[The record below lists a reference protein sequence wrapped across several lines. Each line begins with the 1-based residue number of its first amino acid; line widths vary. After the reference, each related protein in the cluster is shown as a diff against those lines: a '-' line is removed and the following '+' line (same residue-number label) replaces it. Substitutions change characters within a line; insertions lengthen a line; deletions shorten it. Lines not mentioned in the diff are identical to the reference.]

1 MNKKTLTALAA
12 TAAAVIVIALAAV
25 LLLGKSGRTTPEPSA
40 SSPVPTATASP
51 APEELSRGAG
61 QVVISEFME
70 KNRTVLRDEDGD
82 FSDWIELWNQSGE
95 TVDIT
100 GWALSDREN
109 QLGWTLPE
117 LSLQPGQRIVVFAS
131 GKDRQ
136 GAELHTDFSLSE
148 DEGVYL
154 RNEYGYLCSSA
165 LCGGC
170 EGDISMALGSD
181 GGYEQ
186 SLYPTP
192 GYENT
197 AAGWETYQQSLSCD
211 SPLIINE
218 VQVYNLSA
226 APVNKEYYDWVELK
240 NNSGQSLLLSDYYLS
255 DDRDDYLLYRLPEV
269 ELGPG
274 ELILLYCSSE
284 ALPQGYYSTGFELNS
299 ENEQLYLAS
308 AEGELLDCIS
318 LKGIPYLG
326 SYGRM
331 SGENGSFYF
340 ASPSPGTE
348 NSGGERRVAEKPVSL
363 TEDGV
368 YNGIDGMY
376 VELSAAGSI
385 RYTLDGSAPTAESP
399 EYTGPIYID
408 STTVIRAVNFEDG
421 ALASPALSLSFIINE
436 NHSLPVLSLLTDSP
450 ADFDIMYNAK
460 QKGVELPASLSLYD
474 GGEGFTIGC
483 GVSMH
488 GETSLALPKKN
499 MSVRFRGA
507 YGQST
512 LNYDIYGGGVTEFT
526 NLLLRSGQDF
536 PISIIRNEL
545 SQELCAQATDKVI
558 NQRSRYCILYINGE
572 YSGIYSLKEKAN
584 EQLYAGIAGV
594 SRDSVE
600 VLEANVSLASDF
612 YRDVVEFCRFNDM
625 SLEENYRHFCDMF
638 DIDSVIDWLILEGY
652 CANTDLTSGNVR
664 YCRSS
669 ENDGKW
675 RLMFYDLDATVST
688 PASVFM
694 NVMSEYA
701 RDNRQFAA
709 FMVPLMDNAQF
720 KDRFLSRAAELM
732 GSVLTVENVMAEID
746 RLCAVV
752 RPEVERDYARFGRTI
767 EDWEWSV
774 EQLKAVLTDYNWQQ
788 LNIDNL
794 CELFE
799 LSPEEREHYFGEI
812 DRQQ

>member
-1 MNKKTLTALAA
+1 MNKKSLIALAA
-12 TAAAVIVIALAAV
+12 TAAAVIIIALAAA
-25 LLLGKSGRTTPEPSA
+25 LLPGGGQGAPEQPA
-40 SSPVPTATASP
+40 ATARPTATP
-51 APEELSRGAG
+51 GPDPEELSRGAG

-70 KNRTVLRDEDGD
+70 KNRSTLRDEDGD
-82 FSDWIELWNQSGE
+82 FSDWIELWNRSDE
-95 TVDIT
+95 AVDIS
-100 GWALSDREN
+100 GWNLSDREN

-117 LSLQPGQRIVVFAS
+117 MSLQPGERIVIFAS

-136 GAELHTDFSLSE
+136 GEQLHTDFSLSG
-148 DEGVYL
+148 DEGVWL

-165 LCGGC
+165 LCADC
-170 EGDISMALGSD
+170 DGDVSMALGDD
-181 GGYEQ
+181 GSYGQ

-197 AAGWETYQQSLSCD
+197 AAGWESFQQSLSCE

-218 VQVYNLSA
+218 AQVYNLNL

-240 NNSGQSLLLSDYYLS
+240 NNSGAALLLSDYYIS
-255 DDRDDYLLYRLPEV
+255 DDREDYLKYRLPEV

-274 ELILLYCSSE
+274 EFILLYCTSE
-284 ALPQGYYSTGFELNS
+284 ALPEGYYATGFELNS
-299 ENEQLYLAS
+299 ENEQLYLAT
-308 AEGELLDCIS
+308 AEGELLDSVS
-318 LKGIPYLG
+318 LKDIPYLG
-326 SYGRM
+326 SFGRM
-331 SGENGSFYF
+331 AGENGWFYF
-340 ASPSPGTE
+340 SSPSPGSE
-348 NSGGERRVAEKPVSL
+348 NSGGQRRVAEKPLSL

-368 YNGIDGMY
+368 YNYIEGMY
-376 VELSAAGSI
+376 VELSASGTI

-399 EYTGPIYID
+399 EYTGPIYVD

-450 ADFDIMYNAK
+450 AEFDTMYNAK
-460 QKGVELPASLSLYD
+460 QKGVELPASLSLYEED
-474 GGEGFTIGC
+474 GSFTIGC

-488 GETSLALPKKN
+488 GETSLVLPKKN

-512 LNYDIYGGGVTEFT
+512 LNYDIYDGGVTEFT

-558 NQRSRYCILYINGE
+558 NQRSIYCILYINGE
-572 YSGIYSLKEKAN
+572 YSGIYTLKEKAN

-600 VLEANVSLASDF
+600 VLEANVSQGSDF
-612 YRDVVEFCRFNDM
+612 YKDVVEFCRFNDM

-638 DIDSVIDWLILEGY
+638 DVDSVIDWLILEGY

-664 YCRSS
+664 YCRST

-675 RLMFYDLDATVST
+675 RLMFYDLDASFST

-694 NVMSEYA
+694 NVLSEYA
-701 RDNRQFAA
+701 QQNRQFAS
-709 FMVPLMDNAQF
+709 FMVPLMDNGEF

-746 RLCAVV
+746 RLCAIVA
-752 RPEVERDYARFGRTI
+752 PEVERDYARFGGTAA
-767 EDWEWSV
+767 DWEWSV
-774 EQLKAVLTDYNWQQ
+774 EQLKAVLIDYDWQQ

-794 CELFE
+794 CELFD
-799 LSPEEREHYFGEI
+799 LSSEEREHYFGEI
-812 DRQQ
+812 DGRQ

>member
-1 MNKKTLTALAA
+1 MNKKSLIALAA
-12 TAAAVIVIALAAV
+12 TAAAVIIRALAAA
-25 LLLGKSGRTTPEPSA
+25 LLPGGGQGAPEQPA
-40 SSPVPTATASP
+40 ATARPTATP
-51 APEELSRGAG
+51 GPDPEELSRGAG

-82 FSDWIELWNQSGE
+82 FSDWIELWNRSDE
-95 TVDIT
+95 AVDIS
-100 GWALSDREN
+100 GWNLSDREN

-117 LSLQPGQRIVVFAS
+117 MSLQPGERIVIFAS

-136 GAELHTDFSLSE
+136 GERLHTGFSLSG
-148 DEGVYL
+148 DEGVWL

-165 LCGGC
+165 LCADC
-170 EGDISMALGSD
+170 DGDVSMALGDD
-181 GGYEQ
+181 GSYGQ

-197 AAGWETYQQSLSCD
+197 AAGWESFQQSLSCD
-211 SPLIINE
+211 SSLIINE
-218 VQVYNLSA
+218 AQVYNLNL

-240 NNSGQSLLLSDYYLS
+240 NNSGDTLLLSDYYIS
-255 DDRDDYLLYRLPEV
+255 DDRDDYLRYRLPEV

-274 ELILLYCSSE
+274 EFILLYCTAE
-284 ALPQGYYSTGFELNS
+284 ALPEGYYAAGFELNS
-299 ENEQLYLAS
+299 ENEQLYLAT
-308 AEGELLDCIS
+308 AEGELLDSVS
-318 LKGIPYLG
+318 LKDIPYLG
-326 SYGRM
+326 SFGRM
-331 SGENGSFYF
+331 AGENGWFYF
-340 ASPSPGTE
+340 SSPSPGSE
-348 NSGGERRVAEKPVSL
+348 NSGGQRRVAEKPLSL

-368 YNGIDGMY
+368 YNYIDGMY
-376 VELSAAGSI
+376 VELSASGSI

-408 STTVIRAVNFEDG
+408 KTTVIRAVNFEEG
-421 ALASPALSLSFIINE
+421 ALPSRTLSLSYIINE

-450 ADFDIMYNAK
+450 AEFDTMYNAK
-460 QKGVELPASLSLYD
+460 QKGIELPASLSLYEQE
-474 GGEGFTIGC
+474 GGFTIAC

-488 GETSLALPKKN
+488 GETSLVLPKKN

-558 NQRSRYCILYINGE
+558 NQRSIYCILYINGE
-572 YSGIYSLKEKAN
+572 YSGIYTLKEKAN

-600 VLEANVSLASDF
+600 VLEANVSQGSDF
-612 YRDVVEFCRFNDM
+612 YKDVVEFCRFNDM
-625 SLEENYRHFCDMF
+625 SLEENYSHFCDMF

-664 YCRSS
+664 YCRST

-675 RLMFYDLDATVST
+675 RLMFYDLDASFST

-694 NVMSEYA
+694 NVLSEYA
-701 RDNRQFAA
+701 QQNRQFAS
-709 FMVPLMDNAQF
+709 FMVPLMDNGEF

-732 GSVLTVENVMAEID
+732 GSVLTVENVMGEID
-746 RLCAVV
+746 RLCAIVA
-752 RPEVERDYARFGRTI
+752 PEVERDYARFGGTAA
-767 EDWEWSV
+767 DWEWSV
-774 EQLKAVLTDYNWQQ
+774 EQLKAVLIDYDWQQ

-794 CELFE
+794 CELFD
-799 LSPEEREHYFGEI
+799 LSSEEREHYFGEI
-812 DRQQ
+812 DGRQ

>member
-1 MNKKTLTALAA
+1 MNKKTGIALAA
-12 TAAAVIVIALAAV
+12 TAAAVIIIALAAA
-25 LLLGKSGRTTPEPSA
+25 LLPGKISGPGEPGA
-40 SSPVPTATASP
+40 SPSPGPTATP
-51 APEELSRGAG
+51 GPEELSRGAG

-70 KNRTVLRDEDGD
+70 KNRTTLRDEDGD
-82 FSDWIELWNQSGE
+82 FSDWIELWNRSE
-95 TVDIT
+95 EAVDIS
-100 GWALSDREN
+100 GWSLSDREN
-109 QLGWTLPE
+109 RLGWTLPE
-117 LSLQPGQRIVVFAS
+117 LSLQPGQRIVIFAS

-136 GAELHTDFSLSE
+136 GAELHTDFSLSG

-165 LCGGC
+165 LCGDCDGDVAMVLG
-170 EGDISMALGSD
+170 EGDS
-181 GGYEQ
+181 YEK

-192 GYENT
+192 GFENT
-197 AAGWETYQQSLSCD
+197 AEGWESFQQSLSCE

-218 VQVYNLSA
+218 AQVYNLNA

-240 NNSGQSLLLSDYYLS
+240 NNSGDTIVLSDYYIS
-255 DDRDDYLLYRLPEV
+255 DDREDYLKYRLPEM

-274 ELILLYCSSE
+274 EFILLYCTSE
-284 ALPQGYYSTGFELNS
+284 TLPEGYYAAGFELNS

-308 AEGELLDCIS
+308 EAGALLDCVS
-318 LKGIPYLG
+318 LKDIPYLG
-326 SYGRM
+326 SYGRI
-331 SGENGSFYF
+331 SGEGGWFYF
-340 ASPSPGTE
+340 SSPSPGGE
-348 NSGGERRVAEKPVSL
+348 NYGGERRVAEKPLSL
-363 TEDGV
+363 TADGV
-368 YNGIDGMY
+368 YNDIDGMY
-376 VELSAAGSI
+376 VELSASGSI

-408 STTVIRAVNFEDG
+408 RTTVIRAANFEEG
-421 ALASPALSLSFIINE
+421 ALPSRSLSLSFIINE

-450 ADFDIMYNAK
+450 TEFDTMYNAK
-460 QKGVELPASLSLYD
+460 QKGLELPASLSLYEEE
-474 GGEGFTIGC
+474 GGFTIAC

-488 GETSLALPKKN
+488 GETSLVLPKKN

-507 YGQST
+507 YGQSV
-512 LNYDIYGGGVTEFT
+512 LDYDIYGGGVTEFT

-545 SQELCAQATDKVI
+545 CQELCAQATDKVI
-558 NQRSRYCILYINGE
+558 NQRSIYCILYINGE

-600 VLEANVSLASDF
+600 VLEANVSQSSDF
-612 YRDVVEFCRFNDM
+612 FHEVVEFCRFNDM
-625 SLEENYRHFCDMF
+625 SLEENYRHFCNMF

-664 YCRSS
+664 YCRST

-675 RLMFYDLDATVST
+675 RLMFYDLDASFST

-701 RDNRQFAA
+701 QQNRQFAA
-709 FMVPLMDNAQF
+709 FMVPLMDNEEF

-752 RPEVERDYARFGRTI
+752 APEVERDYARFGGTAA
-767 EDWEWSV
+767 DWEWSV
-774 EQLKAVLTDYNWQQ
+774 EQLKAVLIDYDWQQ

-799 LSPEEREHYFGEI
+799 LSPEEREYYFGEI

>member
-1 MNKKTLTALAA
+1 MNKKSLIALAA
-12 TAAAVIVIALAAV
+12 TAAAVIIIALAAA
-25 LLLGKSGRTTPEPSA
+25 LLWGGKAEPEEPA
-40 SSPVPTATASP
+40 LSPAPTASP
-51 APEELSRGAG
+51 SPDPEELSRGAG

-82 FSDWIELWNQSGE
+82 FSDWIELWNRSDE
-95 TVDIT
+95 AVDIS
-100 GWALSDREN
+100 GWNLSDREN

-117 LSLQPGQRIVVFAS
+117 MSLQPGERIVIFAS

-136 GAELHTDFSLSE
+136 GEQLHTGFSLSG
-148 DEGVYL
+148 DEGVWL

-165 LCGGC
+165 LCADC
-170 EGDISMALGSD
+170 DGDVSMALGDD
-181 GGYEQ
+181 GSYGQ

-197 AAGWETYQQSLSCD
+197 AAGWESFQQSLSCE

-218 VQVYNLSA
+218 AQVYNLNL

-240 NNSGQSLLLSDYYLS
+240 NNSGDTIVLSDYYIS
-255 DDRDDYLLYRLPEV
+255 DDREDYLKYRLPEV

-274 ELILLYCSSE
+274 EFILLYCTAE
-284 ALPQGYYSTGFELNS
+284 ALPEGYYAAGFELNS
-299 ENEQLYLAS
+299 ENEQLYLAT
-308 AEGELLDCIS
+308 AEGELLDSVS
-318 LKGIPYLG
+318 LKDIPYLG
-326 SYGRM
+326 SFGRM
-331 SGENGSFYF
+331 AGENGWFYF
-340 ASPSPGTE
+340 SSPSPGGE
-348 NSGGERRVAEKPVSL
+348 NSGGERRVAEKPLSL
-363 TEDGV
+363 TADGV
-368 YNGIDGMY
+368 YNDVEGMY

-408 STTVIRAVNFEDG
+408 KTTVIRAVNFEEG
-421 ALASPALSLSFIINE
+421 ALPSRTLSLSYIINE

-450 ADFDIMYNAK
+450 AEFDTMYNAR
-460 QKGVELPASLSLYD
+460 QKGVELPASLSLYEED
-474 GGEGFTIGC
+474 GSFTIGC

-488 GETSLALPKKN
+488 GETSLVLPKKN

-512 LNYDIYGGGVTEFT
+512 LNYDIYDGGVTEFT

-558 NQRSRYCILYINGE
+558 NQRSIYCILYINGE

-612 YRDVVEFCRFNDM
+612 YKDVVEFCRFNDM
-625 SLEENYRHFCDMF
+625 SLEENYRHFCDIF
-638 DIDSVIDWLILEGY
+638 DVDSVIDWLILEGY

-664 YCRSS
+664 YCRST

-675 RLMFYDLDATVST
+675 RLMFYDLDASFST

-701 RDNRQFAA
+701 QQNRQFAS
-709 FMVPLMDNAQF
+709 FMVPLMDNGEF

-732 GSVLTVENVMAEID
+732 GSVLTVENVMGEID
-746 RLCAVV
+746 RLCAIVA
-752 RPEVERDYARFGRTI
+752 PEVERDYARFGGTAA
-767 EDWEWSV
+767 DWEWSV
-774 EQLKAVLTDYNWQQ
+774 EQLKAVLIDYDWQQ

-794 CELFE
+794 CELFD
-799 LSPEEREHYFGEI
+799 LSSEEREHYFGEI
-812 DRQQ
+812 DGRQ

>member
-1 MNKKTLTALAA
+1 MNNKSLIALAA
-12 TAAAVIVIALAAV
+12 TAAAVIIIALAAA
-25 LLLGKSGRTTPEPSA
+25 LLWGGKAEPEEPA
-40 SSPVPTATASP
+40 LSPAPTASP
-51 APEELSRGAG
+51 SPDPEELSRGAG

-70 KNRTVLRDEDGD
+70 KNRTTLRDEDGD
-82 FSDWIELWNQSGE
+82 FSDWIELWNRSDE
-95 TVDIT
+95 AVDIS
-100 GWALSDREN
+100 GWNLSDREN

-117 LSLQPGQRIVVFAS
+117 MSLQPGERIVIFAS

-136 GAELHTDFSLSE
+136 GEQLHTGFSLSG
-148 DEGVYL
+148 DEGVWL

-165 LCGGC
+165 LCADC
-170 EGDISMALGSD
+170 DGDVSMALGDD
-181 GGYEQ
+181 GSYGQ

-197 AAGWETYQQSLSCD
+197 AAGWESFQQSLSCE

-218 VQVYNLSA
+218 AQVYNLNL

-240 NNSGQSLLLSDYYLS
+240 NNGGAALLLSDYYIS
-255 DDRDDYLLYRLPEV
+255 DDRDDYLRYRLPEV

-274 ELILLYCSSE
+274 EFILLYCTSE
-284 ALPQGYYSTGFELNS
+284 ALPEGYYAAGFELNS
-299 ENEQLYLAS
+299 ENEQLYLAT
-308 AEGELLDCIS
+308 AEGELLDSVS
-318 LKGIPYLG
+318 LKDIPYLG
-326 SYGRM
+326 SFGRM
-331 SGENGSFYF
+331 AGENGWFCFS
-340 ASPSPGTE
+340 SPSPGSE
-348 NSGGERRVAEKPVSL
+348 NSGGQRRVAEKPLSL
-363 TEDGV
+363 TADGV
-368 YNGIDGMY
+368 YNGIEGMY
-376 VELSAAGSI
+376 VELSASGSI

-408 STTVIRAVNFEDG
+408 KTTVIRAVNFEEG
-421 ALASPALSLSFIINE
+421 ALPSRAMSLSYIINE

-450 ADFDIMYNAK
+450 AEFDTMYNAK
-460 QKGVELPASLSLYD
+460 QKGVELPASLSLYEED
-474 GGEGFTIGC
+474 GSFTIGC

-488 GETSLALPKKN
+488 GETSLVLPKKN

-512 LNYDIYGGGVTEFT
+512 LNYDIYDGGVTEFT

-558 NQRSRYCILYINGE
+558 NQRSIYCILYINGE
-572 YSGIYSLKEKAN
+572 YSGIYTLKEKAN

-600 VLEANVSLASDF
+600 VLEANVSQGSDF
-612 YRDVVEFCRFNDM
+612 FHEVVEFCRFNDM
-625 SLEENYRHFCDMF
+625 SLEENYSHFCHMF

-664 YCRSS
+664 YCRST

-675 RLMFYDLDATVST
+675 RLMFYDLDATFST

-694 NVMSEYA
+694 NVLSEYA
-701 RDNRQFAA
+701 QQSRQFAA

-732 GSVLTVENVMAEID
+732 GSVLTVENVMGEID
-746 RLCAVV
+746 RLCAIVA
-752 RPEVERDYARFGRTI
+752 PEVERDYARFGGTAA
-767 EDWEWSV
+767 DWEWSV
-774 EQLKAVLTDYNWQQ
+774 EQLKAVLIDYNWQQ

-794 CELFE
+794 CELFD
-799 LSPEEREHYFGEI
+799 LSSEEREHYFGEI
-812 DRQQ
+812 DGRQ

>member
-1 MNKKTLTALAA
+1 MNKKSLIALAA
-12 TAAAVIVIALAAV
+12 TAAAVIIIALAAA
-25 LLLGKSGRTTPEPSA
+25 LLPGGGEGAPEQPA
-40 SSPVPTATASP
+40 ATARPTATP
-51 APEELSRGAG
+51 GPDPEELSRGAG

-70 KNRTVLRDEDGD
+70 KNRTTLRDEDGD
-82 FSDWIELWNQSGE
+82 FSDWIELWNRSDE
-95 TVDIT
+95 AVDIS
-100 GWALSDREN
+100 GWNLSDREN

-117 LSLQPGQRIVVFAS
+117 MSLQPGERIVIFAS

-136 GAELHTDFSLSE
+136 GEQLHTGFSLSG
-148 DEGVYL
+148 DEGVWL

-165 LCGGC
+165 LCADC
-170 EGDISMALGSD
+170 DGDVSMALGDD
-181 GGYEQ
+181 GSYGQ

-197 AAGWETYQQSLSCD
+197 AAGWESFQQSLSCE

-218 VQVYNLSA
+218 AQVYNLNL

-240 NNSGQSLLLSDYYLS
+240 NNSGAALLLSDYYIS
-255 DDRDDYLLYRLPEV
+255 DDRDDYLRYRLPEL

-274 ELILLYCSSE
+274 EFILLYCTSE
-284 ALPQGYYSTGFELNS
+284 ALPEGYYATGFELNS
-299 ENEQLYLAS
+299 ENEQLYLAT
-308 AEGELLDCIS
+308 AEGELLDSVS
-318 LKGIPYLG
+318 LKDIPYLG
-326 SYGRM
+326 SFGRM
-331 SGENGSFYF
+331 AGENGWFYF
-340 ASPSPGTE
+340 SSPSPGSE
-348 NSGGERRVAEKPVSL
+348 NSGGQRRVAEKPLSL

-368 YNGIDGMY
+368 YNYIEGMY
-376 VELSAAGSI
+376 VELSAAGTI

-408 STTVIRAVNFEDG
+408 KTTVIRAVNFEEG
-421 ALASPALSLSFIINE
+421 ALPSRALSLSFIINE

-450 ADFDIMYNAK
+450 AEFDTMYNAK
-460 QKGVELPASLSLYD
+460 QKDIELPASLSLYEED
-474 GGEGFTIGC
+474 GSFTIGC

-488 GETSLALPKKN
+488 GETSLVLPKKN

-512 LNYDIYGGGVTEFT
+512 LNYDIYDGGVTEFT

-558 NQRSRYCILYINGE
+558 NQRSIYCILYINGE
-572 YSGIYSLKEKAN
+572 YSGIYTLKEKAN

-600 VLEANVSLASDF
+600 VLEANVSQNSDF
-612 YRDVVEFCRFNDM
+612 FHEVVEFCRFNDM
-625 SLEENYRHFCDMF
+625 SQEENYSHFCDMF

-664 YCRSS
+664 YCRST

-675 RLMFYDLDATVST
+675 RLMFYDLDASFST

-694 NVMSEYA
+694 NVLSEYA
-701 RDNRQFAA
+701 QQNRQFAS
-709 FMVPLMDNAQF
+709 FMVPLMDNGEF
-720 KDRFLSRAAELM
+720 KNRFLSRAAELM

-746 RLCAVV
+746 RLCAIVA
-752 RPEVERDYARFGRTI
+752 PEVERDYARFGGTAA
-767 EDWEWSV
+767 DWEWSV
-774 EQLKAVLTDYNWQQ
+774 EQLKAVLIDYDWQQ

-794 CELFE
+794 CELFD
-799 LSPEEREHYFGEI
+799 LSSEEREHYFGEI
-812 DRQQ
+812 DGRQ

>member
-1 MNKKTLTALAA
+1 MNKKSLIALAA
-12 TAAAVIVIALAAV
+12 TAAAVIIIALAAA
-25 LLLGKSGRTTPEPSA
+25 LLWGGKAEPEEPA
-40 SSPVPTATASP
+40 LSPAPTASP
-51 APEELSRGAG
+51 SPDPEELSRGAG
-61 QVVISEFME
+61 QVVINEFME
-70 KNRTVLRDEDGD
+70 KNRTTLRDEDGD
-82 FSDWIELWNQSGE
+82 FSDWIELWNRSDE
-95 TVDIT
+95 AVDIS
-100 GWALSDREN
+100 GWNLSDREN

-117 LSLQPGQRIVVFAS
+117 MSLQPGERIVIFAS

-136 GAELHTDFSLSE
+136 GEQLHTGFSLSG
-148 DEGVYL
+148 DEGVWL

-165 LCGGC
+165 LCADC
-170 EGDISMALGSD
+170 DGDVSMALGDD
-181 GGYEQ
+181 GSYGQ

-197 AAGWETYQQSLSCD
+197 AAGWESFQQSLSCE

-218 VQVYNLSA
+218 AQVYNLNL

-240 NNSGQSLLLSDYYLS
+240 NNSGAALLLSDYYIS
-255 DDRDDYLLYRLPEV
+255 DDRDDYLRYRLPEV

-274 ELILLYCSSE
+274 EFILLYCTSE
-284 ALPQGYYSTGFELNS
+284 ALPEGYYAAGFELNS
-299 ENEQLYLAS
+299 ENEQLYLAT
-308 AEGELLDCIS
+308 AEGELLDSVS
-318 LKGIPYLG
+318 LKDIPYLG
-326 SYGRM
+326 SFGRM
-331 SGENGSFYF
+331 AGENGWFYF
-340 ASPSPGTE
+340 SSPSPGSE
-348 NSGGERRVAEKPVSL
+348 NSGGQRRVAEKPLSL
-363 TEDGV
+363 TADGV
-368 YNGIDGMY
+368 YNGIEGMY
-376 VELSAAGSI
+376 VELSASGTI

-408 STTVIRAVNFEDG
+408 KTTVIRAVNFEEG
-421 ALASPALSLSFIINE
+421 ALPSRTLSLSYIINE

-450 ADFDIMYNAK
+450 AEFDTMYNAK
-460 QKGVELPASLSLYD
+460 QKGVELPASLSLYEED
-474 GGEGFTIGC
+474 GSFTIGC

-488 GETSLALPKKN
+488 GETSLVLPKKN

-512 LNYDIYGGGVTEFT
+512 LNYDIYDGGVTEFT

-558 NQRSRYCILYINGE
+558 NQRSIYCILYINGE

-600 VLEANVSLASDF
+600 VLEANVSQGSDF
-612 YRDVVEFCRFNDM
+612 YKDVVEFCRFNDM
-625 SLEENYRHFCDMF
+625 SLEENYSHFCHMF
-638 DIDSVIDWLILEGY
+638 DVDSVIDWLILEGY

-664 YCRSS
+664 YCRST

-675 RLMFYDLDATVST
+675 RLMFYDLDASFST

-694 NVMSEYA
+694 NVLSEYA
-701 RDNRQFAA
+701 QQNRQFAS

-732 GSVLTVENVMAEID
+732 GSVLTVENVMGEID
-746 RLCAVV
+746 RLCAIVA
-752 RPEVERDYARFGRTI
+752 PEVERDYARFGGTAA
-767 EDWEWSV
+767 DWEWSV
-774 EQLKAVLTDYNWQQ
+774 EQLKAVLIDYDWQQ

-794 CELFE
+794 CELFD
-799 LSPEEREHYFGEI
+799 LSSEEREHYFGEI
-812 DRQQ
+812 DGRQ

>member
-1 MNKKTLTALAA
+1 MNKKSMIALTATLAA
-12 TAAAVIVIALAAV
+12 VLIIALAAA
-25 LLLGKSGRTTPEPSA
+25 LLLPGKIGAGEALSQPA
-40 SSPVPTATASP
+40 PTAAATP
-51 APEELSRGAG
+51 GPDPEELSRGAG

-70 KNRTVLRDEDGD
+70 KNRATLRDEDGD

-95 TVDIT
+95 TVELT
-100 GWALSDREN
+100 GWNISDREN
-109 QLGWTLPE
+109 RLGWTIPE
-117 LSLQPGQRIVVFAS
+117 MSLEPGERIILFAS

-136 GAELHTDFSLSE
+136 GDELHTDFSLSG

-154 RNEYGYLCSSA
+154 RNRYGYLCSSA
-165 LCGGC
+165 LCGDC
-170 EGDISMALGSD
+170 DGDVSMALGND
-181 GGYEQ
+181 GGYGQ

-192 GYENT
+192 GQENT
-197 AAGWETYQQSLSCD
+197 AAGWESFQQSLSGG
-211 SPLIINE
+211 SPLILNE
-218 VQVYNLSA
+218 AQVYNLSL
-226 APVNKEYYDWVELK
+226 APVNKENYDWVELK
-240 NNSGQSLLLSDYYLS
+240 NNSGHTLLLSDYYIS
-255 DDRDDYLLYRLPEV
+255 DDKDDYFQYRLPEV

-274 ELILLYCSSE
+274 ELILLYCTGE
-284 ALPQGYYSTGFELNS
+284 ALPEGYYSTGFELGS
-299 ENEQLYLAS
+299 ENEQLYLAD
-308 AEGELLDCIS
+308 AAGELLDWAS
-318 LKGIPYLG
+318 FKDIPYLG
-326 SYGRM
+326 SCGRM
-331 SGENGSFYF
+331 AGEAGWFYF
-340 ASPSPGTE
+340 GSPSPGAE
-348 NSGGERRVAEKPVSL
+348 NSGGERRVAEKPESL
-363 TEDGV
+363 TADGV
-368 YNGIDGMY
+368 YNDIEGMY
-376 VELSAAGSI
+376 VELSASGSI
-385 RYTLDGSAPTAESP
+385 RYTLDGSEPTADSP

-408 STTVIRAVNFEDG
+408 KTTVIRAVNFEEG
-421 ALASPALSLSFIINE
+421 ALPSRALSLSFIINE

-450 ADFDIMYNAK
+450 AEFDTMYNAK
-460 QKGVELPASLSLYD
+460 QKGIELPGSLSLYEQD
-474 GGEGFTIGC
+474 GSFTIGC

-488 GETSLALPKKN
+488 GETSLVMPKKN

-512 LNYDIYGGGVTEFT
+512 LDYDIYDGGVTEFT

-536 PISIIRNEL
+536 PVSIIRNEL
-545 SQELCAQATDKVI
+545 CQELCAQATDKVI
-558 NQRSRYCILYINGE
+558 NQRSIYCILYINGE
-572 YSGIYSLKEKAN
+572 YSGIYTLKEKAN

-600 VLEANVSLASDF
+600 VLEANVSQNSDF
-612 YRDVVEFCRFNDM
+612 FHEVVEFCRFNDM
-625 SLEENYRHFCDMF
+625 SQEDNYRQFCDIF
-638 DIDSVIDWLILEGY
+638 DVDSVIDWLILEGY

-675 RLMFYDLDATVST
+675 RMMFYDLDAGFST

-746 RLCAVV
+746 RLCAVIA
-752 RPEVERDYARFGRTI
+752 PEVERDYARFDRTVA
-767 EDWEWSV
+767 DWEWAV

-794 CELFE
+794 CELFD
-799 LSPEEREHYFGEI
+799 LSSEEREYYFGEI
-812 DRQQ
+812 ETEQ

>member
-1 MNKKTLTALAA
+1 MNKKSLIALAA
-12 TAAAVIVIALAAV
+12 TAAAVIIIALAAA
-25 LLLGKSGRTTPEPSA
+25 LLPGGGQGAPEQPA
-40 SSPVPTATASP
+40 ATARPTATP
-51 APEELSRGAG
+51 GPDPEELSRGAG

-82 FSDWIELWNQSGE
+82 FSDWIELWNRSDE
-95 TVDIT
+95 AVDIS
-100 GWALSDREN
+100 GWNLSDREN

-117 LSLQPGQRIVVFAS
+117 MSLEPGERIVIFAS

-136 GAELHTDFSLSE
+136 GERLHTGFSLSG
-148 DEGVYL
+148 DEGVWL

-165 LCGGC
+165 LCADC
-170 EGDISMALGSD
+170 DGDVSMALGDD
-181 GGYEQ
+181 GSYGQ

-197 AAGWETYQQSLSCD
+197 AAGWESFQQSLSCE

-218 VQVYNLSA
+218 AQVYNLNL

-240 NNSGQSLLLSDYYLS
+240 NNSGAALLLSDYYIS
-255 DDRDDYLLYRLPEV
+255 DDRDDYLRYRLPEV

-274 ELILLYCSSE
+274 EFILLYCTSE
-284 ALPQGYYSTGFELNS
+284 ALPEGYYAAGFELNS
-299 ENEQLYLAS
+299 ENEQLYLAT
-308 AEGELLDCIS
+308 AEGELLDSVS
-318 LKGIPYLG
+318 LKDIPYLG
-326 SYGRM
+326 SFGRM
-331 SGENGSFYF
+331 AGENGWFYF
-340 ASPSPGTE
+340 SSPSPGSE
-348 NSGGERRVAEKPVSL
+348 NSGGQRRVAEKPLSL
-363 TEDGV
+363 TADGV
-368 YNGIDGMY
+368 YNGIEGMY
-376 VELSAAGSI
+376 VELSASGSI

-408 STTVIRAVNFEDG
+408 KTTVIRAVNFEEG
-421 ALASPALSLSFIINE
+421 ALPSRTLSLSYIINE

-450 ADFDIMYNAK
+450 AEFDTMYNAK
-460 QKGVELPASLSLYD
+460 QKGIELPASLSLYEED
-474 GGEGFTIGC
+474 GSFTIGC

-488 GETSLALPKKN
+488 GETSLVLPKKN

-512 LNYDIYGGGVTEFT
+512 LNYDIYDGGVTEFT

-558 NQRSRYCILYINGE
+558 NQRSIYCILYINGE
-572 YSGIYSLKEKAN
+572 YSGIYTLKEKAN

-600 VLEANVSLASDF
+600 VLEANVSQGSDF
-612 YRDVVEFCRFNDM
+612 YKDVVEFCRFNDM
-625 SLEENYRHFCDMF
+625 SLEENYSRFCHMF
-638 DIDSVIDWLILEGY
+638 DVDSVIDWLILEGY

-664 YCRSS
+664 YCRST

-675 RLMFYDLDATVST
+675 RLMFYDLDASFST

-694 NVMSEYA
+694 NVLSEYA
-701 RDNRQFAA
+701 QQNRQFAS
-709 FMVPLMDNAQF
+709 FMVPLMDNGEF

-746 RLCAVV
+746 RLCAIVA
-752 RPEVERDYARFGRTI
+752 PEVERDYARFGGTAA
-767 EDWEWSV
+767 DWEWSV
-774 EQLKAVLTDYNWQQ
+774 EQLKAVLIDYDWQQ

-794 CELFE
+794 CELFD
-799 LSPEEREHYFGEI
+799 LSSEEREHYFGEI
-812 DRQQ
+812 DGRQ

>member
-1 MNKKTLTALAA
+1 MNKKSLIALAA
-12 TAAAVIVIALAAV
+12 TAAAVIIIALAAA
-25 LLLGKSGRTTPEPSA
+25 LLPGGGEGAPEQPA
-40 SSPVPTATASP
+40 ATARPTATP
-51 APEELSRGAG
+51 GPDPEELSRGAG

-70 KNRTVLRDEDGD
+70 KNRTTLRDEDGD
-82 FSDWIELWNQSGE
+82 FSDWIELWNQSDE
-95 TVDIT
+95 AVDIT

-117 LSLQPGQRIVVFAS
+117 MSLQPGQRIVVFAS

-136 GAELHTDFSLSE
+136 GEQLHTGFSLSG
-148 DEGVYL
+148 DEGVWL

-165 LCGGC
+165 LCADC
-170 EGDISMALGSD
+170 NGDVSMALGDD
-181 GGYEQ
+181 GSYGQ

-197 AAGWETYQQSLSCD
+197 AAGWESYQQSLSCE

-218 VQVYNLSA
+218 AQVYNLNL

-240 NNSGQSLLLSDYYLS
+240 NNGGDTLLLSDYYIS
-255 DDRDDYLLYRLPEV
+255 DDKDDYLLYRLPEV
-269 ELGPG
+269 ELQPG
-274 ELILLYCSSE
+274 ELIVLYCTSE
-284 ALPQGYYSTGFELNS
+284 ALPEGYYAAGFELNS
-299 ENEQLYLAS
+299 ENEQLYLAT
-308 AEGELLDCIS
+308 AEGELLDSVS
-318 LKGIPYLG
+318 LKDIPYLG
-326 SYGRM
+326 SFGRM
-331 SGENGSFYF
+331 AGENGWFYF
-340 ASPSPGTE
+340 SSPSPGSE
-348 NSGGERRVAEKPVSL
+348 NSGGQRRVAEKPLSL

-368 YNGIDGMY
+368 YNYIEGMY
-376 VELSAAGSI
+376 VELSASGTI

-408 STTVIRAVNFEDG
+408 KTTVIRAVNFEEG
-421 ALASPALSLSFIINE
+421 ALPSRTLSLSYIINE

-450 ADFDIMYNAK
+450 AEFDTMYNAK

-483 GVSMH
+483 GVSMY

-558 NQRSRYCILYINGE
+558 NQRSIYCILYINGE
-572 YSGIYSLKEKAN
+572 YSGIYTLKEKAN

-600 VLEANVSLASDF
+600 VLEANVSQNSDF
-612 YRDVVEFCRFNDM
+612 FHEVVEFCRFNDM
-625 SLEENYRHFCDMF
+625 SQEENYRHFCDMF
-638 DIDSVIDWLILEGY
+638 DVDSVIDWLILEGY

-664 YCRSS
+664 YCRST

-675 RLMFYDLDATVST
+675 RLMFYDLDASFST

-701 RDNRQFAA
+701 QQNRQFAA
-709 FMVPLMDNAQF
+709 FMVPLMDNEEF

-746 RLCAVV
+746 RLCAIVA
-752 RPEVERDYARFGRTI
+752 PEVERDYARFGGTAA
-767 EDWEWSV
+767 DWEWSV
-774 EQLKAVLTDYNWQQ
+774 EQLKAVLIDYDWQQ

-794 CELFE
+794 CELFD
-799 LSPEEREHYFGEI
+799 LSSEEREHYFGEI
-812 DRQQ
+812 DGRQ

>member
-1 MNKKTLTALAA
+1 MNKKTGIALAA
-12 TAAAVIVIALAAV
+12 TAAAVIIIALAAA
-25 LLLGKSGRTTPEPSA
+25 LLPGKISGPGEPGA
-40 SSPVPTATASP
+40 SPSPGPTATP
-51 APEELSRGAG
+51 GPEELSRGAG

-70 KNRTVLRDEDGD
+70 KNRTTLRDEDGD
-82 FSDWIELWNQSGE
+82 FSDWIELWNRSE
-95 TVDIT
+95 EAVDIS
-100 GWALSDREN
+100 GWSLSDREN
-109 QLGWTLPE
+109 RLGWTLPE
-117 LSLQPGQRIVVFAS
+117 LSLQPGQRMIIFAS

-136 GAELHTDFSLSE
+136 GDELHTDFSLSE

-165 LCGGC
+165 LCGDWDGDVAMVLG
-170 EGDISMALGSD
+170 EGDS
-181 GGYEQ
+181 YEK

-192 GYENT
+192 GFENT
-197 AAGWETYQQSLSCD
+197 AEGWESFQQSLSCE

-218 VQVYNLSA
+218 AQVYNLNA

-240 NNSGQSLLLSDYYLS
+240 NNSGDTIVLSDYYIS
-255 DDRDDYLLYRLPEV
+255 DDREDYLKYRLPEM

-274 ELILLYCSSE
+274 EFILLYCTSE
-284 ALPQGYYSTGFELNS
+284 TLPEGYYAAGFELNS

-308 AEGELLDCIS
+308 EAGALLDCVS
-318 LKGIPYLG
+318 LKDIPYLG

-340 ASPSPGTE
+340 ASPSPGAE
-348 NSGGERRVAEKPVSL
+348 NSGGERRVAEKPLSL
-363 TEDGV
+363 TADGV
-368 YNGIDGMY
+368 YNDIDGMY
-376 VELSAAGSI
+376 VELSASGSI

-408 STTVIRAVNFEDG
+408 RTTVIRAANFEEG
-421 ALASPALSLSFIINE
+421 ALPSRSLSLSFIINE
-436 NHSLPVLSLLTDSP
+436 DHSLPVLSLLTDSP
-450 ADFDIMYNAK
+450 TEFDTMYNAK
-460 QKGVELPASLSLYD
+460 QKGLELPASLSLYEEE
-474 GGEGFTIGC
+474 GGFTIAC

-488 GETSLALPKKN
+488 GETSLVLPKKN

-545 SQELCAQATDKVI
+545 CQELCAQATDKVI
-558 NQRSRYCILYINGE
+558 NQRSIYCILYINGE

-638 DIDSVIDWLILEGY
+638 DIDSVIDWLIMEGY

-675 RLMFYDLDATVST
+675 RLMFYDLDATFST

-709 FMVPLMDNAQF
+709 FMVPLMDNEEF

-752 RPEVERDYARFGRTI
+752 APEVERDYARFGGTAA
-767 EDWEWSV
+767 DWEWSV
-774 EQLKAVLTDYNWQQ
+774 EQLKAVLIDYDWQQ

-799 LSPEEREHYFGEI
+799 LSPEEREYYFGEI

>member
-1 MNKKTLTALAA
+1 MNKKSLIALAA
-12 TAAAVIVIALAAV
+12 TAAAVIIIALAAA
-25 LLLGKSGRTTPEPSA
+25 LLPGGGQGAPEQPA
-40 SSPVPTATASP
+40 ATARPTATP
-51 APEELSRGAG
+51 GPDPEELSRGAG

-70 KNRTVLRDEDGD
+70 KNRSTLRDEDGD
-82 FSDWIELWNQSGE
+82 FSDWIELWNRSDE
-95 TVDIT
+95 AVDIS
-100 GWALSDREN
+100 GWNLSDREN

-117 LSLQPGQRIVVFAS
+117 MSLQPGERIVIFAS

-136 GAELHTDFSLSE
+136 GEQLHTGFSLSG
-148 DEGVYL
+148 DEGVWL

-165 LCGGC
+165 LCADC
-170 EGDISMALGSD
+170 DGDVSMALGDD
-181 GGYEQ
+181 GSYGQ

-197 AAGWETYQQSLSCD
+197 AAGWESFQQSLSRE

-218 VQVYNLSA
+218 AQVYNLNL

-240 NNSGQSLLLSDYYLS
+240 NSSGQTLLLSDYYIS
-255 DDRDDYLLYRLPEV
+255 DDRDDYLRYRLPEV

-274 ELILLYCSSE
+274 EFILLYCTSE
-284 ALPQGYYSTGFELNS
+284 ALPEGYYAAGFELNS
-299 ENEQLYLAS
+299 ENEQLYLAT
-308 AEGELLDCIS
+308 AEGELLDSVS
-318 LKGIPYLG
+318 LKDIPYLG
-326 SYGRM
+326 SFGRM
-331 SGENGSFYF
+331 AGENGWFYF
-340 ASPSPGTE
+340 SSPSPGSE
-348 NSGGERRVAEKPVSL
+348 NSGGQRRVAEKPLSL
-363 TEDGV
+363 TADGV
-368 YNGIDGMY
+368 YNGIEGMY
-376 VELSAAGSI
+376 VELSASGTI

-408 STTVIRAVNFEDG
+408 KTTVIRAVNFEEG
-421 ALASPALSLSFIINE
+421 ALPSRTLSLSYIINE

-450 ADFDIMYNAK
+450 AEFDTMYNAK
-460 QKGVELPASLSLYD
+460 QKGVELPASLSLYEEE
-474 GGEGFTIGC
+474 GGFTIGC

-488 GETSLALPKKN
+488 GETSLVLPKKN

-512 LNYDIYGGGVTEFT
+512 LNYDIYDGGVTEFT

-558 NQRSRYCILYINGE
+558 NQRSIYCILYINGE
-572 YSGIYSLKEKAN
+572 YSGIYTLKEKAN

-600 VLEANVSLASDF
+600 VLEANVSQGSDF
-612 YRDVVEFCRFNDM
+612 YKDVVEFCRFNDM
-625 SLEENYRHFCDMF
+625 SLEENYSHFCHMF

-664 YCRSS
+664 YCRST

-675 RLMFYDLDATVST
+675 RLMFYDLDASFST

-694 NVMSEYA
+694 NVLSEYA
-701 RDNRQFAA
+701 QQNRQFAS

-732 GSVLTVENVMAEID
+732 GSVLTVENVMGEID
-746 RLCAVV
+746 RLCAIVA
-752 RPEVERDYARFGRTI
+752 PEVERDYARFGGTAA
-767 EDWEWSV
+767 DWEWSV
-774 EQLKAVLTDYNWQQ
+774 EQLKAVLIDYDWQQ

-799 LSPEEREHYFGEI
+799 LSPEEREYYFGEI
-812 DRQQ
+812 DGRQ

>member
-1 MNKKTLTALAA
+1 MNKKSLIALAA
-12 TAAAVIVIALAAV
+12 TAAAVIIIALAAA
-25 LLLGKSGRTTPEPSA
+25 LLPGGGQGAPEQPA
-40 SSPVPTATASP
+40 ATARPTATP
-51 APEELSRGAG
+51 GPDPEELSRGAG

-82 FSDWIELWNQSGE
+82 FSDWIELWNQSDE
-95 TVDIT
+95 AVDIS
-100 GWALSDREN
+100 GWNLSDREN

-117 LSLQPGQRIVVFAS
+117 MSLQPGERIVIFAS

-136 GAELHTDFSLSE
+136 GEQLHTGFSLSG
-148 DEGVYL
+148 DEGVWL

-165 LCGGC
+165 LCADC
-170 EGDISMALGSD
+170 DGDVSMALGDD
-181 GGYEQ
+181 GSYGQ

-197 AAGWETYQQSLSCD
+197 AAGWESFQQSLSCE

-218 VQVYNLSA
+218 AQVYNLNL

-240 NNSGQSLLLSDYYLS
+240 NNSGDTIVLSDYYIS
-255 DDRDDYLLYRLPEV
+255 DDREDYLKYRLPEV

-274 ELILLYCSSE
+274 EFILLYCTSE
-284 ALPQGYYSTGFELNS
+284 ALPEGYYAAGFELNS
-299 ENEQLYLAS
+299 ENEQLYLAT
-308 AEGELLDCIS
+308 AEGELLDSVS
-318 LKGIPYLG
+318 LKDIPYLG
-326 SYGRM
+326 SFGRM
-331 SGENGSFYF
+331 AGENGWFYF
-340 ASPSPGTE
+340 SSPSPGSE
-348 NSGGERRVAEKPVSL
+348 NSGGQRRVAEKPLSL
-363 TEDGV
+363 TADGV
-368 YNGIDGMY
+368 YNGIEGMY
-376 VELSAAGSI
+376 VELSAAGTI

-408 STTVIRAVNFEDG
+408 KTTVIRAVNFEEG
-421 ALASPALSLSFIINE
+421 ALPSRTLSLSYIINE

-450 ADFDIMYNAK
+450 AEFDTMYNAK
-460 QKGVELPASLSLYD
+460 QKGVELPASLSLYEED
-474 GGEGFTIGC
+474 GSFTIGC

-488 GETSLALPKKN
+488 GETSLVLPKKN

-512 LNYDIYGGGVTEFT
+512 LNYDIYDGGVTEFT

-558 NQRSRYCILYINGE
+558 NQRSIYCILYINGE
-572 YSGIYSLKEKAN
+572 YSGIYTLKEKAN

-600 VLEANVSLASDF
+600 VLEANVSQGSDF
-612 YRDVVEFCRFNDM
+612 YKDVVEFCRFNDM
-625 SLEENYRHFCDMF
+625 SLEENYSHFCHMF

-664 YCRSS
+664 YCRST

-675 RLMFYDLDATVST
+675 RLMFYDLDASFST

-701 RDNRQFAA
+701 QQNRQFAS
-709 FMVPLMDNAQF
+709 FMVPLMDNEEF

-746 RLCAVV
+746 RLCAIVA
-752 RPEVERDYARFGRTI
+752 PEVERDYARFGGTAA
-767 EDWEWSV
+767 DWEWSV
-774 EQLKAVLTDYNWQQ
+774 EQLKAVLIDYDWQQ

-799 LSPEEREHYFGEI
+799 LSPEEREYYFGEI
-812 DRQQ
+812 DGRQ

>member
-1 MNKKTLTALAA
+1 MNKKSKIALAA
-12 TAAAVIVIALAAV
+12 TAAAVIIIALAAA
-25 LLLGKSGRTTPEPSA
+25 LLWGGKDEPEEPA
-40 SSPVPTATASP
+40 LSPAPTASP
-51 APEELSRGAG
+51 SPDPEELSRGAG

-82 FSDWIELWNQSGE
+82 FSDWIELWNQSDE
-95 TVDIT
+95 AVDIS
-100 GWALSDREN
+100 GWSLSDREN

-117 LSLQPGQRIVVFAS
+117 LSLQPGERIVIFAS

-136 GAELHTDFSLSE
+136 GAELHTDFSLSG
-148 DEGVYL
+148 DEGVWL

-165 LCGGC
+165 LCGDC
-170 EGDISMALGSD
+170 EEDVSLALGA
-181 GGYEQ
+181 GGSYEQ

-197 AAGWETYQQSLSCD
+197 AAGWESFQQSLSCE

-218 VQVYNLSA
+218 AQVYNTEA
-226 APVNKEYYDWVELK
+226 APVRQEYYDWVELK
-240 NNSGQSLLLSDYYLS
+240 NNSGQSLLLSDYYIS
-255 DDRDDYLLYRLPEV
+255 DDRDDYLLYRLPEL

-274 ELILLYCSSE
+274 EFILLYCTSQ
-284 ALPQGYYSTGFELNS
+284 ALPEGYYATGFELNS

-308 AEGELLDCIS
+308 AEGTLLDCVS
-318 LKGIPYLG
+318 LKGIPCQG
-326 SYGRM
+326 SYGRRA
-331 SGENGSFYF
+331 GEAGWFYF
-340 ASPSPGTE
+340 SSSSPGAE

-363 TEDGV
+363 TTDGV
-368 YNGIDGMY
+368 YNDINGMY
-376 VELSAAGSI
+376 VELSASGTI
-385 RYTLDGSAPTAESP
+385 RYTLDGSAPTTESP

-408 STTVIRAVNFEDG
+408 GTTVIRAVNIEAG
-421 ALASPALSLSFIINE
+421 ALPSPALSLSFIINE

-450 ADFDIMYNAK
+450 REFDIMYNGK

-474 GGEGFTIGC
+474 GEDSFTIGC
-483 GVSMH
+483 GVSMN
-488 GETSLALPKKN
+488 GETSLVLPKKN

-612 YRDVVEFCRFNDM
+612 YEDVVRFCQFNDM

-652 CANTDLTSGNVR
+652 CANTDLSSGNVR

-675 RLMFYDLDATVST
+675 RLMFYDLDASFST

-694 NVMSEYA
+694 NVLSEYA
-701 RDNRQFAA
+701 QQTRQFAT

-752 RPEVERDYARFGRTI
+752 APEVERDYARFGRTVA
-767 EDWEWSV
+767 DWEWAV
-774 EQLKAVLTDYNWQQ
+774 EQLKSLLTDHNWQQ

-799 LSPEEREHYFGEI
+799 LSPEEREYYFGEI
-812 DRQQ
+812 DGQQ

>member
-1 MNKKTLTALAA
+1 MNKKSLIALAA
-12 TAAAVIVIALAAV
+12 TAAAVIIIALAAA
-25 LLLGKSGRTTPEPSA
+25 LLLGGGQGAPEQPA
-40 SSPVPTATASP
+40 ATARPTATP
-51 APEELSRGAG
+51 GPDPEELSRGAG

-70 KNRTVLRDEDGD
+70 KNRTTLRDEDGD
-82 FSDWIELWNQSGE
+82 FSDWIELWNRSDE
-95 TVDIT
+95 AVDIS
-100 GWALSDREN
+100 GWNLSDREN

-117 LSLQPGQRIVVFAS
+117 MSLQPGERIVIFAS

-136 GAELHTDFSLSE
+136 GEQLHTGFSLSG
-148 DEGVYL
+148 DEGVWL

-165 LCGGC
+165 LCADC
-170 EGDISMALGSD
+170 DGDVSMALGDD
-181 GGYEQ
+181 GSYGQ

-197 AAGWETYQQSLSCD
+197 AAGWESFQQSLSCE

-218 VQVYNLSA
+218 AQVYNLNL

-240 NNSGQSLLLSDYYLS
+240 NNSGAALLLSDYYIS
-255 DDRDDYLLYRLPEV
+255 DDRDDYLRYRLPEV

-274 ELILLYCSSE
+274 EFILLYCTSE
-284 ALPQGYYSTGFELNS
+284 ALPEGYYAAGFELNS
-299 ENEQLYLAS
+299 ENEQLYLAT
-308 AEGELLDCIS
+308 AEGELLDSVS
-318 LKGIPYLG
+318 LKDIPYLG
-326 SYGRM
+326 SFGRM
-331 SGENGSFYF
+331 AGENGWFYF
-340 ASPSPGTE
+340 SSPSPGSE
-348 NSGGERRVAEKPVSL
+348 NSGGQRRVAEKPLSL

-368 YNGIDGMY
+368 YNYIEGMY
-376 VELSAAGSI
+376 VELSASGTI

-408 STTVIRAVNFEDG
+408 KTTVIRAVNFEEG
-421 ALASPALSLSFIINE
+421 ALPSRTLSLSYIINE

-450 ADFDIMYNAK
+450 AEFDTMYNAK
-460 QKGVELPASLSLYD
+460 QKGVELPASLSLYEED
-474 GGEGFTIGC
+474 GSFTIGC

-488 GETSLALPKKN
+488 GETSLVLPKKN

-512 LNYDIYGGGVTEFT
+512 LNYDIYDGGVTEFT

-558 NQRSRYCILYINGE
+558 NQRSIYCILYINGE

-600 VLEANVSLASDF
+600 VLEANVSQGSDF
-612 YRDVVEFCRFNDM
+612 YKDVVEFCRFNDM
-625 SLEENYRHFCDMF
+625 SLEENYSRFCHMF
-638 DIDSVIDWLILEGY
+638 DVDSVIDWLILEGY

-664 YCRSS
+664 YCRST

-675 RLMFYDLDATVST
+675 RLMFYDLDASFST

-694 NVMSEYA
+694 NVLSEYA
-701 RDNRQFAA
+701 QQNRQFAS
-709 FMVPLMDNAQF
+709 FMVPLMDNGEF

-732 GSVLTVENVMAEID
+732 GSVLTVENVMGEID
-746 RLCAVV
+746 RLCAIVA
-752 RPEVERDYARFGRTI
+752 PEVERDYARFGGTAA
-767 EDWEWSV
+767 DWEWSV
-774 EQLKAVLTDYNWQQ
+774 EQLKAVLIDYDWQQ

-794 CELFE
+794 CELFD
-799 LSPEEREHYFGEI
+799 LSSEEREHYFGEI
-812 DRQQ
+812 DGRQ

>member
-1 MNKKTLTALAA
+1 MNKKSLIALAA
-12 TAAAVIVIALAAV
+12 TAAAVIIIALAAA
-25 LLLGKSGRTTPEPSA
+25 LLPGGGQGAPEQPA
-40 SSPVPTATASP
+40 ATARPTATP
-51 APEELSRGAG
+51 GPDPEELSRGAG

-70 KNRTVLRDEDGD
+70 KNRTTLRDEDGD
-82 FSDWIELWNQSGE
+82 FSDWIELWNRSDE
-95 TVDIT
+95 AVDIS
-100 GWALSDREN
+100 GWNLSDREN

-117 LSLQPGQRIVVFAS
+117 MSLQPGERIVIFAS

-136 GAELHTDFSLSE
+136 GEQLHTGFSLSG
-148 DEGVYL
+148 DEGVWL

-165 LCGGC
+165 LCADC
-170 EGDISMALGSD
+170 DGDVSMALGDD
-181 GGYEQ
+181 GSYGQ

-197 AAGWETYQQSLSCD
+197 AAGWESFQQSLSCE

-218 VQVYNLSA
+218 AQVYNLNL

-240 NNSGQSLLLSDYYLS
+240 NNSGDTLLLSDYYIS
-255 DDRDDYLLYRLPEV
+255 DDKDDYLLYRLPEV

-274 ELILLYCSSE
+274 EFILLYCTSE
-284 ALPQGYYSTGFELNS
+284 ALPEGYYAAGFELNS
-299 ENEQLYLAS
+299 ENEQLYLAT
-308 AEGELLDCIS
+308 AEGELLDSVS
-318 LKGIPYLG
+318 LKDIPYLG
-326 SYGRM
+326 SFGRM
-331 SGENGSFYF
+331 AGENGWFYF
-340 ASPSPGTE
+340 SSPSPGSE
-348 NSGGERRVAEKPVSL
+348 NSGGQRRVAEKPLSL
-363 TEDGV
+363 TADGV
-368 YNGIDGMY
+368 YNGIEGMY
-376 VELSAAGSI
+376 VELSASGSI

-408 STTVIRAVNFEDG
+408 KTTVIRAVNFEEG
-421 ALASPALSLSFIINE
+421 ALPSRTLSLSYIINE

-450 ADFDIMYNAK
+450 AEFDTMYNAK
-460 QKGVELPASLSLYD
+460 QKGVELPASLSLYEED
-474 GGEGFTIGC
+474 GSFTIGC

-488 GETSLALPKKN
+488 GETSLVLPKKN

-512 LNYDIYGGGVTEFT
+512 LNYDIYDGGVTEFT

-558 NQRSRYCILYINGE
+558 NQRSIYCILYINGE
-572 YSGIYSLKEKAN
+572 YSGIYTLKEKAN

-600 VLEANVSLASDF
+600 VLEANVSQGSDF
-612 YRDVVEFCRFNDM
+612 YKDVVEFCRFNDM
-625 SLEENYRHFCDMF
+625 SQEENYRHFCHMF

-664 YCRSS
+664 YCRST

-675 RLMFYDLDATVST
+675 RLMFYDLDASFST

-694 NVMSEYA
+694 NVLSEYA
-701 RDNRQFAA
+701 QQNRQFAS
-709 FMVPLMDNAQF
+709 FMVPLMDNGEF

-732 GSVLTVENVMAEID
+732 GSVLTVENVMGEID
-746 RLCAVV
+746 RLCAIVA
-752 RPEVERDYARFGRTI
+752 PEVERDYARFGGTAA
-767 EDWEWSV
+767 DWEWSV
-774 EQLKAVLTDYNWQQ
+774 EQLKAVLIDYDWQQ

-794 CELFE
+794 CELFD
-799 LSPEEREHYFGEI
+799 LSSEEREHYFGEI
-812 DRQQ
+812 DGRQ

>member
-1 MNKKTLTALAA
+1 MNKKSLIALAA
-12 TAAAVIVIALAAV
+12 TAAAVIIIALAAA
-25 LLLGKSGRTTPEPSA
+25 LLPGGGQGAPEQPA
-40 SSPVPTATASP
+40 ATARPTATP
-51 APEELSRGAG
+51 GPDPEELSRGAG

-70 KNRTVLRDEDGD
+70 KNRTTLRDEDGD
-82 FSDWIELWNQSGE
+82 FSDWIELWNRSDE
-95 TVDIT
+95 AVDIS
-100 GWALSDREN
+100 GWNLSDREN

-117 LSLQPGQRIVVFAS
+117 MSLQPGERIVIFAS

-136 GAELHTDFSLSE
+136 GEQLHTGFSLSG
-148 DEGVYL
+148 DEGVWL

-165 LCGGC
+165 LCADC
-170 EGDISMALGSD
+170 DGDVSMALGDD
-181 GGYEQ
+181 GSYGQ

-197 AAGWETYQQSLSCD
+197 AAGWESFQQSLSCE

-218 VQVYNLSA
+218 AQVYNLNL

-240 NNSGQSLLLSDYYLS
+240 NNSGDTLLLSDYYIS
-255 DDRDDYLLYRLPEV
+255 DDKDDYLLYRLPEV

-274 ELILLYCSSE
+274 EFILLYCTSE
-284 ALPQGYYSTGFELNS
+284 ALPEGYYAAGFELNS
-299 ENEQLYLAS
+299 ENEQLYLAT
-308 AEGELLDCIS
+308 AEGELLDSVS
-318 LKGIPYLG
+318 LKDIPYLG
-326 SYGRM
+326 SFGRM
-331 SGENGSFYF
+331 AGENGWFYF
-340 ASPSPGTE
+340 SSPSPGSE
-348 NSGGERRVAEKPVSL
+348 NSGGQRRVAEKPLSL
-363 TEDGV
+363 TADGV
-368 YNGIDGMY
+368 YNGIEGMY
-376 VELSAAGSI
+376 VELSAAGTI

-408 STTVIRAVNFEDG
+408 KTTVIRAVNFEEG
-421 ALASPALSLSFIINE
+421 ALPSRTLSLSYIINE

-450 ADFDIMYNAK
+450 AEFDTMYNAK
-460 QKGVELPASLSLYD
+460 QKGLELPASLSLYEED
-474 GGEGFTIGC
+474 GSFTIGC

-488 GETSLALPKKN
+488 GETSLVLPKKN

-512 LNYDIYGGGVTEFT
+512 LNYDIYDGGVTEFT

-558 NQRSRYCILYINGE
+558 NQRSIYCILYINGE
-572 YSGIYSLKEKAN
+572 YSGIYTLKEKAN

-600 VLEANVSLASDF
+600 VLEANVSQGSDF
-612 YRDVVEFCRFNDM
+612 YKDVVEFCRFNDM
-625 SLEENYRHFCDMF
+625 SLEENYSHFCHMF

-664 YCRSS
+664 YCRST

-675 RLMFYDLDATVST
+675 RLMFYDLDASFST

-694 NVMSEYA
+694 NVLSEYA
-701 RDNRQFAA
+701 QQNRQFAS
-709 FMVPLMDNAQF
+709 FMVPLMDNGEF

-732 GSVLTVENVMAEID
+732 GSVLTVENVMGEID
-746 RLCAVV
+746 RLCAIVA
-752 RPEVERDYARFGRTI
+752 PEVERDYARFGGTAA
-767 EDWEWSV
+767 DWEWSV
-774 EQLKAVLTDYNWQQ
+774 EQLKAVLIDYDWQQ

-794 CELFE
+794 CELFD
-799 LSPEEREHYFGEI
+799 LSSEEREHYFGEI
-812 DRQQ
+812 DGRQ

>member
-1 MNKKTLTALAA
+1 MNKKTGIALAA
-12 TAAAVIVIALAAV
+12 TAAAVIIIALAAA
-25 LLLGKSGRTTPEPSA
+25 LLPGKISGPGEPGA
-40 SSPVPTATASP
+40 SPFPGPTATP
-51 APEELSRGAG
+51 GPEELSRGAG

-70 KNRTVLRDEDGD
+70 KNRTTLRDEDGD
-82 FSDWIELWNQSGE
+82 FSDWIELWNRSE
-95 TVDIT
+95 EAVDIS
-100 GWALSDREN
+100 GWSLSDREN
-109 QLGWTLPE
+109 RLGWTLPE
-117 LSLQPGQRIVVFAS
+117 LSLQPGQRMVIFAS

-136 GAELHTDFSLSE
+136 GAELHTDFSLSG
-148 DEGVYL
+148 DEGLWL

-165 LCGGC
+165 LCGDCDGDVAMVLG
-170 EGDISMALGSD
+170 EGDS
-181 GGYEQ
+181 YEK

-192 GYENT
+192 GFENT
-197 AAGWETYQQSLSCD
+197 AEGWESFQQSLSCE

-218 VQVYNLSA
+218 AQVYNLNA

-240 NNSGQSLLLSDYYLS
+240 NNSGDTIVLSDYYIS
-255 DDRDDYLLYRLPEV
+255 DDREDYLKYRLPEV

-274 ELILLYCSSE
+274 EFILLYCTSE
-284 ALPQGYYSTGFELNS
+284 TLPEGYYAAGFELNS

-308 AEGELLDCIS
+308 EAGALLDCVS
-318 LKGIPYLG
+318 LKDIPYLG
-326 SYGRM
+326 SYGRI
-331 SGENGSFYF
+331 SGEGGWFYF
-340 ASPSPGTE
+340 SSPSPGGE
-348 NSGGERRVAEKPVSL
+348 NYGGQRRVAEKPLSL
-363 TEDGV
+363 TADGV
-368 YNGIDGMY
+368 YNDIDGMY
-376 VELSAAGSI
+376 VELSASGSI

-399 EYTGPIYID
+399 EYTDPIYID
-408 STTVIRAVNFEDG
+408 KTTVIRAANFEEG
-421 ALASPALSLSFIINE
+421 ALPSRSLSLSFIINE

-450 ADFDIMYNAK
+450 TEFDTMYNAK
-460 QKGVELPASLSLYD
+460 QKGLELPASLSLYEEE
-474 GGEGFTIGC
+474 GGFTIAC

-488 GETSLALPKKN
+488 GETSLVLPKKN

-507 YGQST
+507 YGQSV
-512 LNYDIYGGGVTEFT
+512 LDYDIYGGGVTEFN

-545 SQELCAQATDKVI
+545 CQELCAPATDKVI
-558 NQRSRYCILYINGE
+558 NQRSIYCILYINGE

-600 VLEANVSLASDF
+600 VLEANVSQSSDF
-612 YRDVVEFCRFNDM
+612 FHEVVEFCRFNDM
-625 SLEENYRHFCDMF
+625 SLEENYRHFCNMF

-664 YCRSS
+664 YCRST

-675 RLMFYDLDATVST
+675 RLMFYDLDASFST

-701 RDNRQFAA
+701 QQNRQFAA
-709 FMVPLMDNAQF
+709 FMVPLMDNEEF

-752 RPEVERDYARFGRTI
+752 RPEVERDYARFGGTAA
-767 EDWEWSV
+767 DWEWSV
-774 EQLKAVLTDYNWQQ
+774 EQLKAVLIDYDWQQ

-799 LSPEEREHYFGEI
+799 LSPEEREYYFGEI
-812 DRQQ
+812 ETEQ

>member
-1 MNKKTLTALAA
+1 MNKKSLIALAA
-12 TAAAVIVIALAAV
+12 TAAAVIIIALAAA
-25 LLLGKSGRTTPEPSA
+25 LLPGGGQGAPEQPA
-40 SSPVPTATASP
+40 ATARPTATP
-51 APEELSRGAG
+51 GPDPEELSRGAG

-82 FSDWIELWNQSGE
+82 FSDWIELWNRSDE
-95 TVDIT
+95 AVDIS
-100 GWALSDREN
+100 GWNLSDREN

-117 LSLQPGQRIVVFAS
+117 MSLQPGQRIVIFAS

-136 GAELHTDFSLSE
+136 GAELHTDFSLSG
-148 DEGVYL
+148 DEGVWL

-165 LCGGC
+165 LCADC
-170 EGDISMALGSD
+170 DGDVSMALGDD
-181 GGYEQ
+181 GSYGQ

-197 AAGWETYQQSLSCD
+197 AAGWESFQQSLSCE

-218 VQVYNLSA
+218 AQVYNLNL

-240 NNSGQSLLLSDYYLS
+240 NNSGAALLLSDYYIS
-255 DDRDDYLLYRLPEV
+255 DDKDDYLLYRLPEV

-274 ELILLYCSSE
+274 EFILLYCTSE
-284 ALPQGYYSTGFELNS
+284 ALPEGYYAAGFELNS
-299 ENEQLYLAS
+299 ENEQLYLAT
-308 AEGELLDCIS
+308 AEGELLDSVS
-318 LKGIPYLG
+318 LKDIPYLG

-331 SGENGSFYF
+331 AGENGWFCFS
-340 ASPSPGTE
+340 SPSPGSE
-348 NSGGERRVAEKPVSL
+348 NSGGQRRVAEKPLSL
-363 TEDGV
+363 TADGV
-368 YNGIDGMY
+368 YNGIEGMY
-376 VELSAAGSI
+376 VELSASGTI

-408 STTVIRAVNFEDG
+408 KTTVIRAVNFEEG
-421 ALASPALSLSFIINE
+421 ALPSRTLSLSYIINE

-450 ADFDIMYNAK
+450 AEFDTMYNAR
-460 QKGVELPASLSLYD
+460 QKGVELPASLSLYEED
-474 GGEGFTIGC
+474 GSFTIAC

-488 GETSLALPKKN
+488 GETSLVLPKKN

-507 YGQST
+507 YGQSV
-512 LNYDIYGGGVTEFT
+512 LDYDIYGGGVTEFT

-558 NQRSRYCILYINGE
+558 NQRSIYCILYINGE
-572 YSGIYSLKEKAN
+572 YSGIYTLKEKAN

-600 VLEANVSLASDF
+600 VLEANVSQGSDF
-612 YRDVVEFCRFNDM
+612 FHEVVEFCRFNDM
-625 SLEENYRHFCDMF
+625 SLEENYSHFCHMF

-664 YCRSS
+664 YCRST

-675 RLMFYDLDATVST
+675 RLMFYDLDATFST

-701 RDNRQFAA
+701 QQNRQFAS
-709 FMVPLMDNAQF
+709 FMVPLMDNGEF

-732 GSVLTVENVMAEID
+732 GSVLTVENVMGEID
-746 RLCAVV
+746 RLCAIVA
-752 RPEVERDYARFGRTI
+752 PEVERDYARFGGTAA
-767 EDWEWSV
+767 DWEWSV
-774 EQLKAVLTDYNWQQ
+774 EQLKAVLIDYDWQQ

-794 CELFE
+794 CELFD
-799 LSPEEREHYFGEI
+799 LSSEEREHYFGEI
-812 DRQQ
+812 DGRQ

>member
-1 MNKKTLTALAA
+1 MNKKSLIALAA
-12 TAAAVIVIALAAV
+12 TAAAVIIIALAAA
-25 LLLGKSGRTTPEPSA
+25 LLPGGGQGAPEQPA
-40 SSPVPTATASP
+40 ATARPTATP
-51 APEELSRGAG
+51 GPDPEELSRGAG

-70 KNRTVLRDEDGD
+70 KNRTTLRDEDGD
-82 FSDWIELWNQSGE
+82 FSDWIELWNRSDE
-95 TVDIT
+95 AVDIS
-100 GWALSDREN
+100 GWNLSDREN

-117 LSLQPGQRIVVFAS
+117 MSLQPGERIVIFAS

-136 GAELHTDFSLSE
+136 GAELHTGFSLSG
-148 DEGVYL
+148 DEGVWL

-165 LCGGC
+165 LCADC
-170 EGDISMALGSD
+170 DGDVSMALGDD
-181 GGYEQ
+181 GSYGQ

-197 AAGWETYQQSLSCD
+197 AAGWESFQQSLSCE

-218 VQVYNLSA
+218 AQVYNLNL

-240 NNSGQSLLLSDYYLS
+240 NNSGAALLLSDYYIS
-255 DDRDDYLLYRLPEV
+255 DDREDYLKYRLPEV

-274 ELILLYCSSE
+274 EFILLYCTSE
-284 ALPQGYYSTGFELNS
+284 ALPEGYYAAGFELNS
-299 ENEQLYLAS
+299 ENEQLYLAT
-308 AEGELLDCIS
+308 AEGELLDSVS
-318 LKGIPYLG
+318 LKDIPYLG
-326 SYGRM
+326 SFGRM
-331 SGENGSFYF
+331 AGENGWFYF
-340 ASPSPGTE
+340 SSPSPGSE
-348 NSGGERRVAEKPVSL
+348 NSGGQRRVAEKPLSL

-368 YNGIDGMY
+368 YNYIEGMY
-376 VELSAAGSI
+376 VELSASGTI

-408 STTVIRAVNFEDG
+408 KTTVIRAVNFEEG
-421 ALASPALSLSFIINE
+421 ALPSRAMSLSYIINE

-450 ADFDIMYNAK
+450 AEFDTMYNAK
-460 QKGVELPASLSLYD
+460 QKGVELPASLSLYEED
-474 GGEGFTIGC
+474 GSFTIGC

-488 GETSLALPKKN
+488 GETSLVLPKKN

-512 LNYDIYGGGVTEFT
+512 LNYDIYDGGVTEFT

-558 NQRSRYCILYINGE
+558 NQRSIYCILYINGE
-572 YSGIYSLKEKAN
+572 YSGIYTLKEKAN

-600 VLEANVSLASDF
+600 VLEANVSQGSDF
-612 YRDVVEFCRFNDM
+612 YKDVVEFCLFNDM
-625 SLEENYRHFCDMF
+625 SLEENYSHFCHMF

-664 YCRSS
+664 YCRST

-675 RLMFYDLDATVST
+675 RLMFYDLDATFST

-694 NVMSEYA
+694 NVLSEYA
-701 RDNRQFAA
+701 QQSRQFAT
-709 FMVPLMDNAQF
+709 FMVPLMDNGEF
-720 KDRFLSRAAELM
+720 RDRFLSRGAELM
-732 GSVLTVENVMAEID
+732 GSVLTVENVMGEID
-746 RLCAVV
+746 RLCAIVA
-752 RPEVERDYARFGRTI
+752 PEVERDYARFGGTAA
-767 EDWEWSV
+767 DWEWSV
-774 EQLKAVLTDYNWQQ
+774 EQLKAVLIDYDWQQ

-794 CELFE
+794 CELFD
-799 LSPEEREHYFGEI
+799 LSSEEREHYFGEI
-812 DRQQ
+812 DGRQ

>member
-1 MNKKTLTALAA
+1 MNKKSLIALAA
-12 TAAAVIVIALAAV
+12 TAAAVIIIALAAA
-25 LLLGKSGRTTPEPSA
+25 LLPGGGQGAPEQPA
-40 SSPVPTATASP
+40 ATARPTATP
-51 APEELSRGAG
+51 GPDPEELSRGAG

-70 KNRTVLRDEDGD
+70 KNRTTLRDEDGD
-82 FSDWIELWNQSGE
+82 FSDWIELWNRSDE
-95 TVDIT
+95 AVDIS
-100 GWALSDREN
+100 GWNLSDREN

-117 LSLQPGQRIVVFAS
+117 MSLQPGERIVIFAS

-136 GAELHTDFSLSE
+136 GEQLHTGFSLSG
-148 DEGVYL
+148 DEGVWL

-165 LCGGC
+165 LCADC
-170 EGDISMALGSD
+170 DGDVSMALGDD
-181 GGYEQ
+181 GSYGQ

-197 AAGWETYQQSLSCD
+197 AAGWESFQQSLSCE

-218 VQVYNLSA
+218 AQVYNLNL

-240 NNSGQSLLLSDYYLS
+240 NNSGDTLLLSDYYIS
-255 DDRDDYLLYRLPEV
+255 DDKDDYLLYRLPEV

-274 ELILLYCSSE
+274 EFILLYCTSE
-284 ALPQGYYSTGFELNS
+284 ALPEGYYAAGFELNS
-299 ENEQLYLAS
+299 ENEQLYLAT
-308 AEGELLDCIS
+308 AEGELLDSVS
-318 LKGIPYLG
+318 LKDIPYLG
-326 SYGRM
+326 SFGRM
-331 SGENGSFYF
+331 AGENGWFYF
-340 ASPSPGTE
+340 SSPSPGSE
-348 NSGGERRVAEKPVSL
+348 NSGGQRRVAEKPLSL
-363 TEDGV
+363 TADGV
-368 YNGIDGMY
+368 YNGIEGMY
-376 VELSAAGSI
+376 VELSASGSI

-408 STTVIRAVNFEDG
+408 KTTVIRAVNFEEG
-421 ALASPALSLSFIINE
+421 ALPSRTLSLSYIINE

-450 ADFDIMYNAK
+450 AEFDTMYNAK
-460 QKGVELPASLSLYD
+460 QKGVELPASLSLYEED
-474 GGEGFTIGC
+474 GSFTIGC

-488 GETSLALPKKN
+488 GETSLVLPKKN

-512 LNYDIYGGGVTEFT
+512 LNYDIYDGGVTEFT

-558 NQRSRYCILYINGE
+558 NQRSIYCILYINGE

-600 VLEANVSLASDF
+600 VLEANVSQGSDF
-612 YRDVVEFCRFNDM
+612 YKDVVEFCRFNDM
-625 SLEENYRHFCDMF
+625 SLEENYSHFCHMF

-664 YCRSS
+664 YCRST

-675 RLMFYDLDATVST
+675 RLMFYDLDASFST

-694 NVMSEYA
+694 NVLSEYA
-701 RDNRQFAA
+701 QQNRQFAS
-709 FMVPLMDNAQF
+709 FMVPLMDNGEF

-732 GSVLTVENVMAEID
+732 GSVLTVENVMGEID
-746 RLCAVV
+746 RLCAIVA
-752 RPEVERDYARFGRTI
+752 PEVERDYARFGGTAA
-767 EDWEWSV
+767 DWEWSV
-774 EQLKAVLTDYNWQQ
+774 EQLKAVLIDYDWQQ

-794 CELFE
+794 CELFD
-799 LSPEEREHYFGEI
+799 LSSEEREHYFGEI
-812 DRQQ
+812 DGRQ

>member
-1 MNKKTLTALAA
+1 MNKKSLIALAA
-12 TAAAVIVIALAAV
+12 TAAAVIIIALAAA
-25 LLLGKSGRTTPEPSA
+25 LLPGGGQGAPEQPA
-40 SSPVPTATASP
+40 ATARPTATP
-51 APEELSRGAG
+51 GPDPEELSRGAG

-82 FSDWIELWNQSGE
+82 FSDWIELWNRSDE
-95 TVDIT
+95 AVDIS
-100 GWALSDREN
+100 GWNLSDREN

-117 LSLQPGQRIVVFAS
+117 MSLQPGERIVIFAS

-136 GAELHTDFSLSE
+136 GEQLHTGFSLSG
-148 DEGVYL
+148 DEGVWL

-165 LCGGC
+165 LCADC
-170 EGDISMALGSD
+170 DGDVSMALGDD
-181 GGYEQ
+181 GSYGQ

-197 AAGWETYQQSLSCD
+197 AAGWESFQQSLSCD
-211 SPLIINE
+211 SSLIINE
-218 VQVYNLSA
+218 AQVYNLNL

-240 NNSGQSLLLSDYYLS
+240 NNSGDTLLLSDYYIS
-255 DDRDDYLLYRLPEV
+255 DDRDDYLRYRLPEV

-274 ELILLYCSSE
+274 EFILLYCTAE
-284 ALPQGYYSTGFELNS
+284 ALPEGYYAAGFELNS
-299 ENEQLYLAS
+299 ENEQLYLAT
-308 AEGELLDCIS
+308 AEGELLDSVS
-318 LKGIPYLG
+318 LKDIPYLG
-326 SYGRM
+326 SFGRM
-331 SGENGSFYF
+331 AGENGWFYF
-340 ASPSPGTE
+340 SSPSPGSE
-348 NSGGERRVAEKPVSL
+348 NSGGQRRVAEKPLSL

-368 YNGIDGMY
+368 YNYIDGMY
-376 VELSAAGSI
+376 VELSASGSI

-408 STTVIRAVNFEDG
+408 KTTVIRAVNFEEG
-421 ALASPALSLSFIINE
+421 ALPSRTLSLSYIINE

-450 ADFDIMYNAK
+450 AEFDTMYNAK
-460 QKGVELPASLSLYD
+460 QKGIELPASLSLYEQE
-474 GGEGFTIGC
+474 GGFTIAC

-488 GETSLALPKKN
+488 GETSLVLPKKN

-558 NQRSRYCILYINGE
+558 NQRSIYCILYINGE
-572 YSGIYSLKEKAN
+572 YSGIYTLKEKAN

-600 VLEANVSLASDF
+600 VLEANVSQGSDF
-612 YRDVVEFCRFNDM
+612 YKDVVEFCRFNDM
-625 SLEENYRHFCDMF
+625 SLEENYSHFCDMF

-664 YCRSS
+664 YCRST

-675 RLMFYDLDATVST
+675 RLMFYDLDASFST

-694 NVMSEYA
+694 NVLSEYA
-701 RDNRQFAA
+701 QQNRQFAS
-709 FMVPLMDNAQF
+709 FMVPLMDNGEF

-732 GSVLTVENVMAEID
+732 GSVLTVENVMGEID
-746 RLCAVV
+746 RLCAIVA
-752 RPEVERDYARFGRTI
+752 PEVERDYARFGGTAA
-767 EDWEWSV
+767 DWEWSV
-774 EQLKAVLTDYNWQQ
+774 EQLKAVLIDYDWQQ

-794 CELFE
+794 CELFD
-799 LSPEEREHYFGEI
+799 LSSEEREHYFGEI
-812 DRQQ
+812 DGRQ

>member
-1 MNKKTLTALAA
+1 MNKKSLIALAA
-12 TAAAVIVIALAAV
+12 TAAAVIIIALAAA
-25 LLLGKSGRTTPEPSA
+25 LLPGGGQGAPEQPA
-40 SSPVPTATASP
+40 ATARPTATP
-51 APEELSRGAG
+51 GPDPEELSRGAG

-70 KNRTVLRDEDGD
+70 KNRTTLRDEDGD
-82 FSDWIELWNQSGE
+82 FSDWIELWNRSDE
-95 TVDIT
+95 AVDIS
-100 GWALSDREN
+100 GWNLSDREN

-117 LSLQPGQRIVVFAS
+117 MSLQPGERIVIFAS

-136 GAELHTDFSLSE
+136 GERLHTGFSLSG
-148 DEGVYL
+148 DEGVWL

-165 LCGGC
+165 LCADC
-170 EGDISMALGSD
+170 DGDVSMALGDD
-181 GGYEQ
+181 GSYGQ

-197 AAGWETYQQSLSCD
+197 AAGWESFQQSLSCE

-218 VQVYNLSA
+218 AQVYNLNL

-240 NNSGQSLLLSDYYLS
+240 NNSGDTLLLSDYYIS
-255 DDRDDYLLYRLPEV
+255 DDKDDYLLYRLPEV

-274 ELILLYCSSE
+274 EFILLYCTSE
-284 ALPQGYYSTGFELNS
+284 ALPEGYYATGFELNS
-299 ENEQLYLAS
+299 ENEQLYLAT
-308 AEGELLDCIS
+308 AEGELLDSVS
-318 LKGIPYLG
+318 LKDIPYLG
-326 SYGRM
+326 SFGRM
-331 SGENGSFYF
+331 AGENGWFYF
-340 ASPSPGTE
+340 SSPSPGSE
-348 NSGGERRVAEKPVSL
+348 NSGGQRRVAEKPLSL
-363 TEDGV
+363 TADGV
-368 YNGIDGMY
+368 YNGIEGMY
-376 VELSAAGSI
+376 VELSAAGTI

-408 STTVIRAVNFEDG
+408 KTTVIRAVNFEEG
-421 ALASPALSLSFIINE
+421 ALPSRTLSLSYIINE

-450 ADFDIMYNAK
+450 AEFDTMYNAK
-460 QKGVELPASLSLYD
+460 QKGLELPASLSLYEED
-474 GGEGFTIGC
+474 GSFTIGC

-488 GETSLALPKKN
+488 GETSLVLPKKN

-512 LNYDIYGGGVTEFT
+512 LNYDIYDGGVTEFT

-558 NQRSRYCILYINGE
+558 NQRSIYCILYINGE

-600 VLEANVSLASDF
+600 VLEANVSQGSDF
-612 YRDVVEFCRFNDM
+612 FHEVVEFCRFNDM
-625 SLEENYRHFCDMF
+625 SQEENYRHFCDMF
-638 DIDSVIDWLILEGY
+638 DVDSVIDWLILEGY

-664 YCRSS
+664 YCRST

-675 RLMFYDLDATVST
+675 RLMFYDLDASFST

-694 NVMSEYA
+694 NVLSEYA
-701 RDNRQFAA
+701 QQSRQFAT

-732 GSVLTVENVMAEID
+732 GSVLTVENVMGEID
-746 RLCAVV
+746 RLCAIVA
-752 RPEVERDYARFGRTI
+752 PEVERDYARFGGTAA
-767 EDWEWSV
+767 DWEWSV
-774 EQLKAVLTDYNWQQ
+774 EQLKAVLIDYDWQQ

-799 LSPEEREHYFGEI
+799 LSPEEREYYFGEI
-812 DRQQ
+812 DGRQ

>member
-1 MNKKTLTALAA
+1 MNKKSIIALAA
-12 TAAAVIVIALAAV
+12 TAAAVIIITLAAA
-25 LLLGKSGRTTPEPSA
+25 LLLGGRGKEAELPAVSA
-40 SSPVPTATASP
+40 APTATP
-51 APEELSRGAG
+51 DPEDLSRGAG
-61 QVVISEFME
+61 LVVISEFME
-70 KNRTVLRDEDGD
+70 KNRTILRDEDGD
-82 FSDWIELWNQSGE
+82 FSDWIELWNQSDE
-95 TVDIT
+95 TVDIS
-100 GWALSDREN
+100 GWNISDREN

-117 LSLQPGQRIVVFAS
+117 MSLEPGQRIVIFAS

-136 GAELHTDFSLSE
+136 GDELHTDFSLSG
-148 DEGVYL
+148 DEGVWL

-165 LCGGC
+165 LCTDC
-170 EGDISMALGSD
+170 DGDVSMALGAD

-197 AAGWETYQQSLSCD
+197 AAGWDSFQQSLNCD
-211 SPLIINE
+211 SSLTINE
-218 VQVYNLSA
+218 AVVYNLNS

-240 NNSGQSLLLSDYYLS
+240 NSSGQTLLLSDYYIS
-255 DDRDDYLLYRLPEV
+255 DDKDDYLQYRLPEV

-274 ELILLYCSSE
+274 ELIVLYCTAE
-284 ALPQGYYSTGFELNS
+284 ALPEGYYATGFELGS

-308 AEGELLDCIS
+308 TEGELLDCVS
-318 LKGIPYLG
+318 LKDIPYLG
-326 SYGRM
+326 SFGRM
-331 SGENGSFYF
+331 SGEAGWFYF
-340 ASPSPGTE
+340 SSPSPGGE
-348 NSGGERRVAEKPVSL
+348 NSGGERRVAPKPESL

-368 YNGIDGMY
+368 YNDIDGMY
-376 VELSAAGSI
+376 VELSAPGTI
-385 RYTLDGSAPTAESP
+385 RYTLDGSAPTADSP
-399 EYTGPIYID
+399 QYTEPIYID

-421 ALASPALSLSFIINE
+421 ALPSRALSLSFIINE

-450 ADFDIMYNAK
+450 AEFDTMYNAK
-460 QKGVELPASLSLYD
+460 QKGVELPGSLSLYEED
-474 GGEGFTIGC
+474 GSFTIGC

-488 GETSLALPKKN
+488 GETSLVLPKKN

-507 YGQST
+507 YGQSS
-512 LNYDIYGGGVTEFT
+512 LNYDVYGGGVTEFT

-545 SQELCAQATDKVI
+545 SQELCAQATDNVI
-558 NQRSRYCILYINGE
+558 NQRSIYCILYINGE
-572 YSGIYSLKEKAN
+572 YSGIYSLKEKSN

-600 VLEANVSLASDF
+600 VLEANVSQGSDF
-612 YRDVVEFCRFNDM
+612 YNEVVEFCRFNDM

-675 RLMFYDLDATVST
+675 RLMFYDLDATFST

-701 RDNRQFAA
+701 QQTRQFAT
-709 FMVPLMDNAQF
+709 FMVPLMDNAEF

-746 RLCAVV
+746 RLCAIVA
-752 RPEVERDYARFGRTI
+752 PEVERDYARFDRTV
-767 EDWEWSV
+767 EDWEWAV
-774 EQLKAVLTDYNWQQ
+774 DQLKAVLIDYNWQQ
-788 LNIDNL
+788 LNVDNL
-794 CELFE
+794 CELFD
-799 LSPEEREHYFGEI
+799 LSPEEREYYFGEI
-812 DRQQ
+812 ETEQ

>member
-1 MNKKTLTALAA
+1 MNKKTGIALAA
-12 TAAAVIVIALAAV
+12 TAAAVIIIALAAA
-25 LLLGKSGRTTPEPSA
+25 LLWGGKAEPELPAPSA
-40 SSPVPTATASP
+40 AATATP
-51 APEELSRGAG
+51 GPEELSRGAG

-70 KNRTVLRDEDGD
+70 KNRTTLRDEDGD
-82 FSDWIELWNQSGE
+82 FSDWIELWNRSE
-95 TVDIT
+95 EAVDIS
-100 GWALSDREN
+100 GWSLSDREN
-109 QLGWTLPE
+109 RLGWTLPE
-117 LSLQPGQRIVVFAS
+117 LSLQPGQRIVIFAS

-136 GAELHTDFSLSE
+136 GAELHSDFSLSG

-165 LCGGC
+165 LCGDCDGDVAMVLG
-170 EGDISMALGSD
+170 EGDS
-181 GGYEQ
+181 YEK

-192 GYENT
+192 GFENT
-197 AAGWETYQQSLSCD
+197 AEGWESFQQSLSCE

-218 VQVYNLSA
+218 AQVYNLNA

-240 NNSGQSLLLSDYYLS
+240 NNSGDTIVLSDYYIS
-255 DDRDDYLLYRLPEV
+255 DDREDYLKYRLPEV

-274 ELILLYCSSE
+274 ELILLYCTAQ
-284 ALPQGYYSTGFELNS
+284 ALPEGYYAAGFELNS

-308 AEGELLDCIS
+308 AAGELLDYVS
-318 LKGIPYLG
+318 LKDIPYLG
-326 SYGRM
+326 SYGRI
-331 SGENGSFYF
+331 SGEGGWFYF
-340 ASPSPGTE
+340 FSPSPGGE
-348 NSGGERRVAEKPVSL
+348 NYGGERRVAEKPLSL
-363 TEDGV
+363 TADGV
-368 YNGIDGMY
+368 YNDIDGMY
-376 VELSAAGSI
+376 VELSASGSI

-408 STTVIRAVNFEDG
+408 RTTVIRAANFEEG
-421 ALASPALSLSFIINE
+421 ALPSRSLSLSFIINE

-450 ADFDIMYNAK
+450 TEFDTMYNAK
-460 QKGVELPASLSLYD
+460 QKGLELPASLSLYKEE
-474 GGEGFTIGC
+474 GGFTIAC

-488 GETSLALPKKN
+488 GETSLVLPKKN

-507 YGQST
+507 YGQSV
-512 LNYDIYGGGVTEFT
+512 LDYDIYGGGVTEFT

-545 SQELCAQATDKVI
+545 CQELCAQATDKVI
-558 NQRSRYCILYINGE
+558 NQRSIYCILYINGE

-600 VLEANVSLASDF
+600 VLEANVSQSSDF
-612 YRDVVEFCRFNDM
+612 FHEVVEFCRFNDM
-625 SLEENYRHFCDMF
+625 SLEENYRHFCNMF

-664 YCRSS
+664 YCRST

-675 RLMFYDLDATVST
+675 RLMFYDLDASFST

-701 RDNRQFAA
+701 QQTRQFAA
-709 FMVPLMDNAQF
+709 FMVPLMDNEEF

-752 RPEVERDYARFGRTI
+752 APEVERDYARFGGTAA
-767 EDWEWSV
+767 DWEWSV
-774 EQLKAVLTDYNWQQ
+774 EQLKAVLIDYDWQQ

-794 CELFE
+794 CELFN
-799 LSPEEREHYFGEI
+799 LSSEEREYYFGEI
-812 DRQQ
+812 ETEQ

>member
-1 MNKKTLTALAA
+1 MNKKSLIALAA
-12 TAAAVIVIALAAV
+12 TAAAVIIIALAAA
-25 LLLGKSGRTTPEPSA
+25 LLPGGGQGAPEQPA
-40 SSPVPTATASP
+40 ATARPTATP
-51 APEELSRGAG
+51 GPDPEELSRGAG

-82 FSDWIELWNQSGE
+82 FSDWIELRNRSDE
-95 TVDIT
+95 AVDIS
-100 GWALSDREN
+100 GWNLSDREN

-117 LSLQPGQRIVVFAS
+117 MSLQPGERIVIFAS

-136 GAELHTDFSLSE
+136 GEQLHTGFSLSG
-148 DEGVYL
+148 DEGVWL

-165 LCGGC
+165 LCADC
-170 EGDISMALGSD
+170 DGDVSMALGDD
-181 GGYEQ
+181 GSYGQ

-197 AAGWETYQQSLSCD
+197 AAGWESFQQSLSRE

-218 VQVYNLSA
+218 AQVYNLNL

-240 NNSGQSLLLSDYYLS
+240 NNSGAALLLSDYYIS
-255 DDRDDYLLYRLPEV
+255 DDRDDYLRYRLPEV

-274 ELILLYCSSE
+274 EFILLYCTSE
-284 ALPQGYYSTGFELNS
+284 ALPEGYYAAGFELNS
-299 ENEQLYLAS
+299 ENEQLYLAT
-308 AEGELLDCIS
+308 AEGELLDSVS
-318 LKGIPYLG
+318 LKDIPYLG
-326 SYGRM
+326 SFGRM
-331 SGENGSFYF
+331 AGENGWFYF
-340 ASPSPGTE
+340 SSPSPGSE
-348 NSGGERRVAEKPVSL
+348 NSGGQRRVAEKPLSL
-363 TEDGV
+363 TADGV
-368 YNGIDGMY
+368 YNGIEGMY
-376 VELSAAGSI
+376 VELSASGSI

-408 STTVIRAVNFEDG
+408 KTTVIRAVNFEEG
-421 ALASPALSLSFIINE
+421 ALPSRTLSLSYIINE

-450 ADFDIMYNAK
+450 AEFDTMYNAK
-460 QKGVELPASLSLYD
+460 QKGVELPASLSLYEED
-474 GGEGFTIGC
+474 GSFTIGC

-488 GETSLALPKKN
+488 GETSLVLPKKN

-512 LNYDIYGGGVTEFT
+512 LNYDIYDGGVTEFT

-558 NQRSRYCILYINGE
+558 NQRSIYCILYINGE

-600 VLEANVSLASDF
+600 VLEANVSQGSDF
-612 YRDVVEFCRFNDM
+612 YKDVVEFCRFNDM
-625 SLEENYRHFCDMF
+625 SLEENYSHFCHMF

-664 YCRSS
+664 YCRST

-675 RLMFYDLDATVST
+675 RLMFYDLDATFST

-694 NVMSEYA
+694 NVLSEYA
-701 RDNRQFAA
+701 QQSRQFAT
-709 FMVPLMDNAQF
+709 FMVPLMDNGEF
-720 KDRFLSRAAELM
+720 RDRFLSRGAELM
-732 GSVLTVENVMAEID
+732 GSVLTVENVMGEID
-746 RLCAVV
+746 RLCAIVA
-752 RPEVERDYARFGRTI
+752 PEVERDYARFGGTAA
-767 EDWEWSV
+767 DWEWSV
-774 EQLKAVLTDYNWQQ
+774 EQLKAVLIDYDWQQ

-794 CELFE
+794 CELFD
-799 LSPEEREHYFGEI
+799 LSSEEREHYFGEI
-812 DRQQ
+812 DGRQ

>member
-1 MNKKTLTALAA
+1 MNKKSLIALAA
-12 TAAAVIVIALAAV
+12 TAAAVIIIALAAA
-25 LLLGKSGRTTPEPSA
+25 LLPGGGEGAPEQPA
-40 SSPVPTATASP
+40 ATARPTATP
-51 APEELSRGAG
+51 GPDPEELSRGAG

-70 KNRTVLRDEDGD
+70 KNRTTLRDEDGD
-82 FSDWIELWNQSGE
+82 FSDWIELWNRSDE
-95 TVDIT
+95 AVDIS
-100 GWALSDREN
+100 GWNLSDREN

-117 LSLQPGQRIVVFAS
+117 MSLQPGERIVIFAS

-136 GAELHTDFSLSE
+136 GEQLHTGFSLSG
-148 DEGVYL
+148 DEGVWL

-165 LCGGC
+165 LCADC
-170 EGDISMALGSD
+170 DGDVSMALGDD
-181 GGYEQ
+181 GSYGQ

-197 AAGWETYQQSLSCD
+197 AAGWESFQQSLSCE

-218 VQVYNLSA
+218 AQVYNLNL

-240 NNSGQSLLLSDYYLS
+240 NNSGDTIVLSDYYIS
-255 DDRDDYLLYRLPEV
+255 DDREDYLKYRLPEV

-274 ELILLYCSSE
+274 EFILLYCTSE
-284 ALPQGYYSTGFELNS
+284 ALPEGYYAAGFELNS
-299 ENEQLYLAS
+299 ENEQLYLAT
-308 AEGELLDCIS
+308 AEGELLDSVS
-318 LKGIPYLG
+318 LKDIPYLG
-326 SYGRM
+326 SFGRM
-331 SGENGSFYF
+331 AGENGWFYF
-340 ASPSPGTE
+340 SSPSPGSE
-348 NSGGERRVAEKPVSL
+348 NSGGQRRVAEKPLSL

-368 YNGIDGMY
+368 YNYIEGMY
-376 VELSAAGSI
+376 VELSASGTI

-408 STTVIRAVNFEDG
+408 KTTVIRAVNFEEG
-421 ALASPALSLSFIINE
+421 ALPSRTLSLSYIINE

-450 ADFDIMYNAK
+450 AEFDTMYNAK
-460 QKGVELPASLSLYD
+460 QKGLELPASLSLYEED
-474 GGEGFTIGC
+474 GSFTIAC

-488 GETSLALPKKN
+488 GETSLVLPKKN

-512 LNYDIYGGGVTEFT
+512 LNYDIYDGGVTEFT

-558 NQRSRYCILYINGE
+558 NQRSIYCILYINGE

-600 VLEANVSLASDF
+600 VLEANVSQGSDF
-612 YRDVVEFCRFNDM
+612 YKDVVEFCRFNDM
-625 SLEENYRHFCDMF
+625 SQEENYRHFCNMF

-664 YCRSS
+664 YCRST

-675 RLMFYDLDATVST
+675 RLMFYDLDASFST

-694 NVMSEYA
+694 NVLSEYA
-701 RDNRQFAA
+701 QQNRQFAS
-709 FMVPLMDNAQF
+709 FMVPLMDNGEF

-746 RLCAVV
+746 RLCAIVA
-752 RPEVERDYARFGRTI
+752 PEVERDYARFGGTAA
-767 EDWEWSV
+767 DWEWSV
-774 EQLKAVLTDYNWQQ
+774 EQLKAVLIDYDWQQ

-799 LSPEEREHYFGEI
+799 LSPEEREYYFGEI
-812 DRQQ
+812 DGRQ

>member
-1 MNKKTLTALAA
+1 MNKKSLIALAA
-12 TAAAVIVIALAAV
+12 TAAAVIIIALAAA
-25 LLLGKSGRTTPEPSA
+25 LLWGGKAEPEEPA
-40 SSPVPTATASP
+40 LSPAPTASP
-51 APEELSRGAG
+51 SPDPEELSRGAG

-82 FSDWIELWNQSGE
+82 FSDWIELWNRSDE
-95 TVDIT
+95 AVDIS
-100 GWALSDREN
+100 GWNLSDREN

-117 LSLQPGQRIVVFAS
+117 MSLQPGERIVIFAS

-136 GAELHTDFSLSE
+136 GEQLHTGFSLSG
-148 DEGVYL
+148 DEGVWL

-165 LCGGC
+165 LCADC
-170 EGDISMALGSD
+170 DGDVSMALGDD
-181 GGYEQ
+181 GSYGQ

-197 AAGWETYQQSLSCD
+197 AAGWESFQQSLSCE

-218 VQVYNLSA
+218 AQVYNLNL

-240 NNSGQSLLLSDYYLS
+240 NNSGDTIVLSDYYIS
-255 DDRDDYLLYRLPEV
+255 DDREDYLKYRLPEV

-274 ELILLYCSSE
+274 EFILLYCTAE
-284 ALPQGYYSTGFELNS
+284 ALPEGYYAAGFELNS
-299 ENEQLYLAS
+299 ENEQLYLAT
-308 AEGELLDCIS
+308 AEGELLDSVS
-318 LKGIPYLG
+318 LKDIPYLG
-326 SYGRM
+326 SFGRM
-331 SGENGSFYF
+331 AGENGWFYF
-340 ASPSPGTE
+340 SSPSPGGE
-348 NSGGERRVAEKPVSL
+348 NSGGERRVAEKPLSL
-363 TEDGV
+363 TADGV
-368 YNGIDGMY
+368 YNDVEGMY

-408 STTVIRAVNFEDG
+408 KTTVIRAVNFEEG
-421 ALASPALSLSFIINE
+421 ALPSRTLSLSYIINE

-450 ADFDIMYNAK
+450 AEFDTMYNAR
-460 QKGVELPASLSLYD
+460 QKGVELPASLSLYEED
-474 GGEGFTIGC
+474 GSFTIGC

-488 GETSLALPKKN
+488 GETSLVLPKKN

-512 LNYDIYGGGVTEFT
+512 LNYDIYDGGVTEFT

-558 NQRSRYCILYINGE
+558 NQRSIYCILYINGE

-600 VLEANVSLASDF
+600 VLEANVSQGSDF
-612 YRDVVEFCRFNDM
+612 FHDVVEFCRFNDM
-625 SLEENYRHFCDMF
+625 SLEENYSHFCDMF

-664 YCRSS
+664 YCRST

-675 RLMFYDLDATVST
+675 RLMFYDLDASFST

-694 NVMSEYA
+694 NVLSEYA
-701 RDNRQFAA
+701 QQNRQFAA
-709 FMVPLMDNAQF
+709 FMVPLMDNGEF

-732 GSVLTVENVMAEID
+732 GSVLTVENVMGEID
-746 RLCAVV
+746 RLCAIVA
-752 RPEVERDYARFGRTI
+752 PEVERDYARFGGTAA
-767 EDWEWSV
+767 DWEWSV
-774 EQLKAVLTDYNWQQ
+774 EQLKAVLIDYDWQQ

-799 LSPEEREHYFGEI
+799 LSPEEREYYFGEI
-812 DRQQ
+812 DGRQ

>member
-1 MNKKTLTALAA
+1 MNKKSLIALAA
-12 TAAAVIVIALAAV
+12 TAAAVIIIALAAA
-25 LLLGKSGRTTPEPSA
+25 LLPGGGQGAPEQPA
-40 SSPVPTATASP
+40 ATARPTATP
-51 APEELSRGAG
+51 GPDPEELSRGAG

-82 FSDWIELWNQSGE
+82 FSDWIELRNRSDE
-95 TVDIT
+95 AVDIS
-100 GWALSDREN
+100 GWNLSDREN

-117 LSLQPGQRIVVFAS
+117 MSLEPGQRIVIFAS

-136 GAELHTDFSLSE
+136 GEQLHTGFSLSG
-148 DEGVYL
+148 DEGVWL

-165 LCGGC
+165 LCADC
-170 EGDISMALGSD
+170 DGDVSMALGDD
-181 GGYEQ
+181 GSYGQ

-197 AAGWETYQQSLSCD
+197 AAGWESFQQSLSRE

-218 VQVYNLSA
+218 AQVYNLNL

-240 NNSGQSLLLSDYYLS
+240 NNSGAALLLSDYYIS
-255 DDRDDYLLYRLPEV
+255 DDRDDYLRYRLPEV

-274 ELILLYCSSE
+274 EFILLYCTSE
-284 ALPQGYYSTGFELNS
+284 ALPEGYYAAGFELNS
-299 ENEQLYLAS
+299 ENEQLYLAT
-308 AEGELLDCIS
+308 AEGELLDSVS
-318 LKGIPYLG
+318 LKDIPYLG
-326 SYGRM
+326 SFGRM
-331 SGENGSFYF
+331 AGENGWFYF
-340 ASPSPGTE
+340 SSPSPGGE
-348 NSGGERRVAEKPVSL
+348 NSGGERRVAEKPLSL
-363 TEDGV
+363 TADGV
-368 YNGIDGMY
+368 YNDVEGMY

-408 STTVIRAVNFEDG
+408 KTTVIRAVNFEEG
-421 ALASPALSLSFIINE
+421 ALPSRTLSLSYIINE

-450 ADFDIMYNAK
+450 AEFDTMYNAR
-460 QKGVELPASLSLYD
+460 QKGVELPASLSLYEED
-474 GGEGFTIGC
+474 GSFTIGC

-488 GETSLALPKKN
+488 GETSLVLPKKN

-512 LNYDIYGGGVTEFT
+512 LNYDIYDGGVTEFT

-558 NQRSRYCILYINGE
+558 NQRSIYCILYINGE

-600 VLEANVSLASDF
+600 VLEANVSQGSDF
-612 YRDVVEFCRFNDM
+612 YKDVVEFCRFNDM
-625 SLEENYRHFCDMF
+625 SLEENYRHFCHMF

-664 YCRSS
+664 YCRST

-675 RLMFYDLDATVST
+675 RLMFYDLDASFST

-694 NVMSEYA
+694 NVLSEYA
-701 RDNRQFAA
+701 QQNRQFAA
-709 FMVPLMDNAQF
+709 FMVPLMDNGEF

-732 GSVLTVENVMAEID
+732 GSVLTVENVMGEID
-746 RLCAVV
+746 RLCAIVA
-752 RPEVERDYARFGRTI
+752 PEVERDYARFGGTAA
-767 EDWEWSV
+767 DWEWSV
-774 EQLKAVLTDYNWQQ
+774 EQLKAVLIDYDWQQ

-799 LSPEEREHYFGEI
+799 LSPEEREYYFGEI
-812 DRQQ
+812 DGRQ

>member
-1 MNKKTLTALAA
+1 MNKKSLIALAA
-12 TAAAVIVIALAAV
+12 TAAAVIIIALAAA
-25 LLLGKSGRTTPEPSA
+25 LLPGGGQGAPEQPA
-40 SSPVPTATASP
+40 ATARPTATP
-51 APEELSRGAG
+51 GPDPEELSRGAG

-82 FSDWIELWNQSGE
+82 FSDWIELWNRSDE
-95 TVDIT
+95 AVDIS
-100 GWALSDREN
+100 GWNLSDREN

-117 LSLQPGQRIVVFAS
+117 MSLQPGERIVIFAS

-136 GAELHTDFSLSE
+136 GEQLHTGFSLSG
-148 DEGVYL
+148 DEGVWL

-165 LCGGC
+165 LCADC
-170 EGDISMALGSD
+170 DGDVSMALGDD
-181 GGYEQ
+181 GSYGQ

-197 AAGWETYQQSLSCD
+197 AAGWESFQQSLSCD
-211 SPLIINE
+211 SSLIINE
-218 VQVYNLSA
+218 AQVYNLNL

-240 NNSGQSLLLSDYYLS
+240 NNSGDTLLLSDYYIS
-255 DDRDDYLLYRLPEV
+255 DDRDDYLRYRLPEV

-274 ELILLYCSSE
+274 EFILLYCTAE
-284 ALPQGYYSTGFELNS
+284 ALPEGYYAAGFELNS
-299 ENEQLYLAS
+299 ENEQLYLAT
-308 AEGELLDCIS
+308 AEGELLDSVS
-318 LKGIPYLG
+318 LKDIPYLG
-326 SYGRM
+326 SFGRM
-331 SGENGSFYF
+331 AGENGWFYF
-340 ASPSPGTE
+340 SSPSPGSE
-348 NSGGERRVAEKPVSL
+348 NSGGQRRVAEKPLSL

-368 YNGIDGMY
+368 YNYIDGMY
-376 VELSAAGSI
+376 VELRASGSI

-408 STTVIRAVNFEDG
+408 KTTVIRAVNFEEG
-421 ALASPALSLSFIINE
+421 ALPSRTLSLSYIINE

-450 ADFDIMYNAK
+450 AEFDTMYNAK
-460 QKGVELPASLSLYD
+460 QKGIELPASLSLYEQE
-474 GGEGFTIGC
+474 GGFTIAC

-488 GETSLALPKKN
+488 GETSLVLPKKN

-558 NQRSRYCILYINGE
+558 NQRSIYCILYINGE
-572 YSGIYSLKEKAN
+572 YSGIYTLKEKAN

-600 VLEANVSLASDF
+600 VLEANVSQGSDF
-612 YRDVVEFCRFNDM
+612 YKDVVEFCRFNDM
-625 SLEENYRHFCDMF
+625 SLEENYSHFCDMF

-664 YCRSS
+664 YCRST

-675 RLMFYDLDATVST
+675 RLMFYDLDASFST

-694 NVMSEYA
+694 NVLSEYA
-701 RDNRQFAA
+701 QQNRQFAS
-709 FMVPLMDNAQF
+709 FMVPLMDNGEF

-732 GSVLTVENVMAEID
+732 GSVLTVENVMGEID
-746 RLCAVV
+746 RLCAIVA
-752 RPEVERDYARFGRTI
+752 PEVERDYARFGGTAA
-767 EDWEWSV
+767 DWEWSV
-774 EQLKAVLTDYNWQQ
+774 EQLKAVLIDYDWQQ

-794 CELFE
+794 CELFD
-799 LSPEEREHYFGEI
+799 LSSEEREHYFGEI
-812 DRQQ
+812 DGRQ

>member
-1 MNKKTLTALAA
+1 MNKKSLIALAA
-12 TAAAVIVIALAAV
+12 TAAAVIIIALAAA
-25 LLLGKSGRTTPEPSA
+25 LLPGGGQGAPEQPA
-40 SSPVPTATASP
+40 ATARPTATP
-51 APEELSRGAG
+51 GPDPEELSRGAG

-82 FSDWIELWNQSGE
+82 FSDWIELWNRSDE
-95 TVDIT
+95 AVDIS
-100 GWALSDREN
+100 GWNLSDREN

-117 LSLQPGQRIVVFAS
+117 MSLQPGERIVIFAS

-136 GAELHTDFSLSE
+136 GEQLHTGFSLSG
-148 DEGVYL
+148 DEGVWL

-165 LCGGC
+165 LCADC
-170 EGDISMALGSD
+170 DGDVSMALGDD
-181 GGYEQ
+181 GSYGQ

-197 AAGWETYQQSLSCD
+197 AAGWESFQQSLSCE

-218 VQVYNLSA
+218 AQVYNLNL

-240 NNSGQSLLLSDYYLS
+240 NNSGAALLLSDYYIS
-255 DDRDDYLLYRLPEV
+255 DDRDDYLRYRLPEV

-274 ELILLYCSSE
+274 EFILLYCTSE
-284 ALPQGYYSTGFELNS
+284 ALPEGYYAAGFELNS
-299 ENEQLYLAS
+299 ENEQLYLAT
-308 AEGELLDCIS
+308 AEGELLDSVS
-318 LKGIPYLG
+318 LKDIPYLG
-326 SYGRM
+326 SFGRM
-331 SGENGSFYF
+331 AGENGWFYF
-340 ASPSPGTE
+340 SSPSPGSE
-348 NSGGERRVAEKPVSL
+348 NSGGQRRVAEKPLSL
-363 TEDGV
+363 TADGV
-368 YNGIDGMY
+368 YNYIEGMY
-376 VELSAAGSI
+376 VELSASGSI

-408 STTVIRAVNFEDG
+408 KTTVIRAVNFEEG
-421 ALASPALSLSFIINE
+421 ALPSRTLSLSYIINE

-450 ADFDIMYNAK
+450 AEFDTMYNAK
-460 QKGVELPASLSLYD
+460 QKGVELPASLSLYEED
-474 GGEGFTIGC
+474 GSFTIGC

-488 GETSLALPKKN
+488 GETSLVLPKKN

-512 LNYDIYGGGVTEFT
+512 LNYDIYDGGVTEFT

-558 NQRSRYCILYINGE
+558 NQRSIYCILYINGE

-584 EQLYAGIAGV
+584 EQLYAGIAEV

-600 VLEANVSLASDF
+600 VLEANVSQNSDF
-612 YRDVVEFCRFNDM
+612 FHEVVEFCRFNDM
-625 SLEENYRHFCDMF
+625 SLEENYRHFCHMF
-638 DIDSVIDWLILEGY
+638 DVDSVIDWLILEGY

-664 YCRSS
+664 YCRST

-675 RLMFYDLDATVST
+675 RLMFYDLDASFST

-694 NVMSEYA
+694 NVLSEYA
-701 RDNRQFAA
+701 QQNRQFAS
-709 FMVPLMDNAQF
+709 FMVPLMDNGEF

-732 GSVLTVENVMAEID
+732 GSVLTVENVMGEID
-746 RLCAVV
+746 RLCAIVA
-752 RPEVERDYARFGRTI
+752 PEVERDYARFGGTAA
-767 EDWEWSV
+767 DWEWSV
-774 EQLKAVLTDYNWQQ
+774 EQLKAVLIDYDWQQ

-794 CELFE
+794 CELFD
-799 LSPEEREHYFGEI
+799 LSSEEREHYFGEI
-812 DRQQ
+812 DGR

>member
-1 MNKKTLTALAA
+1 MNKKSLIALAA
-12 TAAAVIVIALAAV
+12 TAAAVIIIALAAA
-25 LLLGKSGRTTPEPSA
+25 LLPGGGQGAPEQPA
-40 SSPVPTATASP
+40 ATARPTATP
-51 APEELSRGAG
+51 GPDPEELSRGAG

-70 KNRTVLRDEDGD
+70 KNRTTLRDEDGD
-82 FSDWIELWNQSGE
+82 FSDWIELWNRSDE
-95 TVDIT
+95 AVDIS
-100 GWALSDREN
+100 GWNLSDREN

-117 LSLQPGQRIVVFAS
+117 MSLQPGERIVIFAS

-136 GAELHTDFSLSE
+136 GEQLHTGFSLSG
-148 DEGVYL
+148 DEGVWL

-165 LCGGC
+165 LCADC
-170 EGDISMALGSD
+170 DGDVSMALGDD
-181 GGYEQ
+181 GSYGQ

-197 AAGWETYQQSLSCD
+197 AAGWESFQQSLSRE

-218 VQVYNLSA
+218 AQVYNLNL

-240 NNSGQSLLLSDYYLS
+240 NNSGDTLLLSDYYIS
-255 DDRDDYLLYRLPEV
+255 DDKDDYLLYRLPEV

-274 ELILLYCSSE
+274 EFILLYCTSE
-284 ALPQGYYSTGFELNS
+284 ALPEGYYAAGFELGS
-299 ENEQLYLAS
+299 ENEQLYLAT
-308 AEGELLDCIS
+308 AEGELLDSVS
-318 LKGIPYLG
+318 LKDIPYLG
-326 SYGRM
+326 SFGRM
-331 SGENGSFYF
+331 AGENGWFYF
-340 ASPSPGTE
+340 SSPSPGSE
-348 NSGGERRVAEKPVSL
+348 NNGGQRRVAEKPLSL

-368 YNGIDGMY
+368 YNGIEGMY
-376 VELSAAGSI
+376 VELSAAGTI

-408 STTVIRAVNFEDG
+408 KTTVIRAVNFEEG
-421 ALASPALSLSFIINE
+421 ALPSRTLSLSYIINE

-450 ADFDIMYNAK
+450 AEFDTMYNAK
-460 QKGVELPASLSLYD
+460 QKGVELPASLSLYEED
-474 GGEGFTIGC
+474 GSFTIGC

-488 GETSLALPKKN
+488 GETSLVLPKKN

-512 LNYDIYGGGVTEFT
+512 LNYDIYDGGVTEFT

-558 NQRSRYCILYINGE
+558 NQRSIYCILYINGE

-600 VLEANVSLASDF
+600 VLEANVSQGSDF
-612 YRDVVEFCRFNDM
+612 YKDVVEFCRFNDM
-625 SLEENYRHFCDMF
+625 SLEENYSHFCHMF
-638 DIDSVIDWLILEGY
+638 DVDSVIDWLILEGY

-664 YCRSS
+664 YCRST

-675 RLMFYDLDATVST
+675 RLMFYDLDASFST

-694 NVMSEYA
+694 NVLSEYA
-701 RDNRQFAA
+701 QQNRQFAS
-709 FMVPLMDNAQF
+709 FMVPLMDNGEF

-732 GSVLTVENVMAEID
+732 GSVLTVENVMGEID
-746 RLCAVV
+746 RLCAIVA
-752 RPEVERDYARFGRTI
+752 PEVERDYARFGGTAA
-767 EDWEWSV
+767 DWEWSV
-774 EQLKAVLTDYNWQQ
+774 EQLKAVLIDYDWQQ

-794 CELFE
+794 CELFD
-799 LSPEEREHYFGEI
+799 LSSEEREHYFGEI
-812 DRQQ
+812 DGRQ

>member
-1 MNKKTLTALAA
+1 MNKKSLIALAA
-12 TAAAVIVIALAAV
+12 TAAAVIIIALAAA
-25 LLLGKSGRTTPEPSA
+25 LLLGGGEGAPEQPA
-40 SSPVPTATASP
+40 ATARPTATP
-51 APEELSRGAG
+51 GPDPEELSRGAG

-70 KNRTVLRDEDGD
+70 KNRTTLRDEDGD
-82 FSDWIELWNQSGE
+82 FSDWIELWNRSDE
-95 TVDIT
+95 AVDIS
-100 GWALSDREN
+100 GWNLSDREN

-117 LSLQPGQRIVVFAS
+117 MSLQPGERIVIFAS

-136 GAELHTDFSLSE
+136 GERLHTGFSLSG
-148 DEGVYL
+148 DEGVWL

-165 LCGGC
+165 LCADC
-170 EGDISMALGSD
+170 DGDVSMALGDD
-181 GGYEQ
+181 GSYGQ

-197 AAGWETYQQSLSCD
+197 AAGWESFQQSLSCE

-218 VQVYNLSA
+218 AQVYNLNL

-240 NNSGQSLLLSDYYLS
+240 NNSGAALLLSDYYIS
-255 DDRDDYLLYRLPEV
+255 DDRDDYLRYRLPEV

-274 ELILLYCSSE
+274 EFILLYCTSE
-284 ALPQGYYSTGFELNS
+284 ALPEGYYAAGFELNS
-299 ENEQLYLAS
+299 ENEQLYLAT
-308 AEGELLDCIS
+308 AEGELLDSVS
-318 LKGIPYLG
+318 LKDIPYLG
-326 SYGRM
+326 SFGRM
-331 SGENGSFYF
+331 AGENGWFYF
-340 ASPSPGTE
+340 SSPSPGSE
-348 NSGGERRVAEKPVSL
+348 NSGGQRRVAEKPLSL
-363 TEDGV
+363 TADGV
-368 YNGIDGMY
+368 YNGIEGMY
-376 VELSAAGSI
+376 VELSASGSI

-408 STTVIRAVNFEDG
+408 KTTVIRAVNFEEG
-421 ALASPALSLSFIINE
+421 ALPSRTLSLSYIINE

-450 ADFDIMYNAK
+450 AEFDTMYNAK
-460 QKGVELPASLSLYD
+460 QKGVELPASLSLYEED
-474 GGEGFTIGC
+474 GSFTIGC

-488 GETSLALPKKN
+488 GETSLVLPKKN

-512 LNYDIYGGGVTEFT
+512 LNYDIYDGGVTEFT

-558 NQRSRYCILYINGE
+558 NQRSIYCILYINGE

-600 VLEANVSLASDF
+600 VLEANVSQGSDF
-612 YRDVVEFCRFNDM
+612 YKDVVEFCRFNDM
-625 SLEENYRHFCDMF
+625 SLEENYSHFCHMF
-638 DIDSVIDWLILEGY
+638 DVDSVIDWLILEGY

-664 YCRSS
+664 YCRST

-675 RLMFYDLDATVST
+675 RLMFYDLDASFST

-694 NVMSEYA
+694 NVLSEYA
-701 RDNRQFAA
+701 QQNRQFAS
-709 FMVPLMDNAQF
+709 FMVPLMDNGEF

-732 GSVLTVENVMAEID
+732 GSVLTVENVMGEID
-746 RLCAVV
+746 RLCAIVA
-752 RPEVERDYARFGRTI
+752 PEVERDYARFGGTAA
-767 EDWEWSV
+767 DWEWSV
-774 EQLKAVLTDYNWQQ
+774 EQLKAVLIDYDWQQ

-794 CELFE
+794 CELFD
-799 LSPEEREHYFGEI
+799 LSSEEREHYFGEI
-812 DRQQ
+812 DGRQ

>member
-1 MNKKTLTALAA
+1 MNKKSLIALAA
-12 TAAAVIVIALAAV
+12 TAAAVIIIALAAA
-25 LLLGKSGRTTPEPSA
+25 LLPGGGEGAPEQPA
-40 SSPVPTATASP
+40 ATARPTATP
-51 APEELSRGAG
+51 GPDPEELSRGAG

-70 KNRTVLRDEDGD
+70 KNRTTLRDEDGD
-82 FSDWIELWNQSGE
+82 FSDWIELWNRSDE
-95 TVDIT
+95 AVDIS
-100 GWALSDREN
+100 GWNLSDREN

-117 LSLQPGQRIVVFAS
+117 MSLQPGERIVIFAS

-136 GAELHTDFSLSE
+136 GEQLHTGFSLSG
-148 DEGVYL
+148 DEGVWL

-165 LCGGC
+165 LCADC
-170 EGDISMALGSD
+170 DGDVSMALGDD
-181 GGYEQ
+181 GSYGQ

-197 AAGWETYQQSLSCD
+197 AAGWESFQQSLSCE

-218 VQVYNLSA
+218 AQVYNLNL

-240 NNSGQSLLLSDYYLS
+240 NNSGDTIVLSDYYIS
-255 DDRDDYLLYRLPEV
+255 DDREDYLKYRLPEV

-274 ELILLYCSSE
+274 EFILLYCTSE
-284 ALPQGYYSTGFELNS
+284 ALPEGYYAAGFELNS
-299 ENEQLYLAS
+299 ENEQLYLAT
-308 AEGELLDCIS
+308 AEGELLDSVS
-318 LKGIPYLG
+318 LKDIPYLG
-326 SYGRM
+326 SFGRM
-331 SGENGSFYF
+331 AGENGWFYF
-340 ASPSPGTE
+340 SSPSPGSE
-348 NSGGERRVAEKPVSL
+348 NSGGQRRVAEKPLSL

-368 YNGIDGMY
+368 YNYIEGMY
-376 VELSAAGSI
+376 VELSASGTI

-408 STTVIRAVNFEDG
+408 KTTVIRAVNFEEG
-421 ALASPALSLSFIINE
+421 ALPSRTLSLSYIINE

-450 ADFDIMYNAK
+450 AEFDTMYNAK
-460 QKGVELPASLSLYD
+460 QKGLELPASLSLYEED
-474 GGEGFTIGC
+474 GSFTIAC

-488 GETSLALPKKN
+488 GETSLVLPKKN

-512 LNYDIYGGGVTEFT
+512 LNYDIYDGGVTEFT

-558 NQRSRYCILYINGE
+558 NQRSIYCILYINGE

-600 VLEANVSLASDF
+600 VLEANVSQGSDF
-612 YRDVVEFCRFNDM
+612 YKDVVEFCRFNDM
-625 SLEENYRHFCDMF
+625 SQEENYRHFCNMF

-664 YCRSS
+664 YCRST

-675 RLMFYDLDATVST
+675 RLMFYDLDASFST

-694 NVMSEYA
+694 NVLSEYA
-701 RDNRQFAA
+701 QQNRQFAS
-709 FMVPLMDNAQF
+709 FMVPLMDNGEF

-746 RLCAVV
+746 RLCAIVA
-752 RPEVERDYARFGRTI
+752 PEVERDYARFGGLRRTGSGR
-767 EDWEWSV
+767 WS
-774 EQLKAVLTDYNWQQ
+774 
-788 LNIDNL
+788 
-794 CELFE
+794 
-799 LSPEEREHYFGEI
+799 S
-812 DRQQ
+812 

>member
-1 MNKKTLTALAA
+1 MNKKSLIALAA
-12 TAAAVIVIALAAV
+12 TAAAVIIIALAAA
-25 LLLGKSGRTTPEPSA
+25 LLPGGGQGAPEQPA
-40 SSPVPTATASP
+40 ATARPTATP
-51 APEELSRGAG
+51 GPDPEELSRGAG

-70 KNRTVLRDEDGD
+70 KNRTTLRDEDGD
-82 FSDWIELWNQSGE
+82 FSDWIELWNRSDE
-95 TVDIT
+95 AVDIS
-100 GWALSDREN
+100 GWNLSDREN

-117 LSLQPGQRIVVFAS
+117 MSLQPGERIVIFAS

-136 GAELHTDFSLSE
+136 GEQLHTGFSLSG
-148 DEGVYL
+148 DEGVWL

-165 LCGGC
+165 LCADC
-170 EGDISMALGSD
+170 DGDVSMALGDD
-181 GGYEQ
+181 GSYGQ

-197 AAGWETYQQSLSCD
+197 AAGWESFQQSLSRE

-218 VQVYNLSA
+218 AQVYNLNL

-240 NNSGQSLLLSDYYLS
+240 NNSGDTLLLSDYYIS
-255 DDRDDYLLYRLPEV
+255 DDKDDYLLYRLPEV
-269 ELGPG
+269 ELQPG
-274 ELILLYCSSE
+274 ELIVLYCTSE
-284 ALPQGYYSTGFELNS
+284 ALPEGYYAAGFELNS
-299 ENEQLYLAS
+299 ENEQLYLAT
-308 AEGELLDCIS
+308 AEGELLDSVS
-318 LKGIPYLG
+318 LKDIPYLG
-326 SYGRM
+326 SFGRM
-331 SGENGSFYF
+331 AGENGWFYF
-340 ASPSPGTE
+340 SSPSPGSE
-348 NSGGERRVAEKPVSL
+348 NSGGQRRVAEKPLSL

-368 YNGIDGMY
+368 YNGIEGMY
-376 VELSAAGSI
+376 VELSASGTI

-408 STTVIRAVNFEDG
+408 KTTVIRAVNFEEG
-421 ALASPALSLSFIINE
+421 ALPSRTLSLSYIINE

-450 ADFDIMYNAK
+450 AEFDTMYNAK
-460 QKGVELPASLSLYD
+460 QKGVELPASLSLYEEE
-474 GGEGFTIGC
+474 GGFTIGC

-488 GETSLALPKKN
+488 GETSLVLPKKN

-512 LNYDIYGGGVTEFT
+512 LNYDIYDGGVTEFT

-558 NQRSRYCILYINGE
+558 NQRSIYCILYINGE

-600 VLEANVSLASDF
+600 VLEANVSQGSDF
-612 YRDVVEFCRFNDM
+612 YKDVVEFCRFNDM
-625 SLEENYRHFCDMF
+625 SLEENYSHFCHMF
-638 DIDSVIDWLILEGY
+638 DVDSVIDWLILEGY

-664 YCRSS
+664 YCRST

-675 RLMFYDLDATVST
+675 RLMFYDLDASFST

-694 NVMSEYA
+694 NVLSEYA
-701 RDNRQFAA
+701 QQNRQFAS

-746 RLCAVV
+746 RLCAIVA
-752 RPEVERDYARFGRTI
+752 PEVERDYARFGGTAA
-767 EDWEWSV
+767 DWEWSV
-774 EQLKAVLTDYNWQQ
+774 EQLKAVLIDYDWQQ

-794 CELFE
+794 CELFD
-799 LSPEEREHYFGEI
+799 LSSEEREHYFGEI
-812 DRQQ
+812 DGRQ